1 MGRKKDAGQKGI
13 GEGRGVHYFEGG
25 VPVRTKV
32 SKSNQVV
39 WNGAFR
45 SIALKTAAFTLAV
58 LLTAWVVDT
67 AAAQSIFGRIAGTVT
82 DSQGGVVAGV
92 KITIVNEETRLE
104 RQATTDSNGYYVASD
119 LPVGVYSVIAQQSG
133 FKTLKMTGNDLVAG
147 GRLTVD
153 LSLTIGE
160 MSQKIEVAD
169 VAETVNTTSGELAR
183 TIDSNEVKDVALNGR
198 NYMQLLSLT
207 PGTALTVDDQLS
219 LTTSLAINNQS
230 VNGNRPDSNALS
242 VDGGFNMD
250 SGSNASQVNNVGI
263 DFIREVAIKSSNFSA
278 EYGRNSGASIN
289 VVTRS
294 GGDSY
299 HGTVFEFIRND
310 KLDAKNPAGAKTP
323 LRFNDF
329 GWDFGGPIK
338 RGKLFFFAGEEWKR
352 IRLTATP
359 QQRTVP
365 TPAELTGDF
374 SALLALG
381 VQLHEPGKPGTPIP
395 GNRLDLDPNTPLTT
409 DGKAI
414 AKIYTTMTA
423 LASGLSPVIPTGATI
438 PIALTAT
445 FQPNNPFNW
454 RQDLVRLDY
463 RLNDK
468 HSLYG
473 RYLHDNFDLVDGF
486 GTFVDAGVL
495 PTTPTHRLRPGYGIQ
510 IGETWLI
517 TPQIVNQAKINASWN
532 GQRIPPAGVNW
543 QRATY
548 GFAFPQLFPG
558 GRFPDGIPDISVAAG
573 PSPMPAISGT
583 QGPDFSLLSPTV
595 DIAPADDITWQK
607 GSHTFKAGV
616 LVARNRKD
624 QNGRSRYNGQVAF
637 NPSATNTTRT
647 AFADALLGNFQSYT
661 EASDDP
667 IGHFR
672 FTDVEAYVYDSWKAT
687 RRLSLEFGL
696 RWQNDGPTY
705 TQANN
710 IVSFD
715 PSKFDPAQ
723 AVTLTASGNA
733 IDTTK
738 GGNRLNGLVRA
749 GVGVPADQLVRVP
762 NGNSPSV
769 LAVPAGAPRG
779 FYNAENL
786 FGPRFGFSYSP
797 FKDDRTAIRGGIGLF
812 YDKPE
817 GNIIFSQLNL
827 PPFIQ
832 SSTFQNGNISNPS
845 GGAAG
850 AASLLGVSAINP
862 NLTLART
869 TNYSLGVQREIP
881 WGVLLEAS
889 YVGNEQ
895 RHILRQPDVNLPT
908 FAQLQANAALAAPL
922 PFNQLRPYQ
931 GYTSIRM
938 YLSDSTANYN
948 AFQVYATK
956 RKGDFLATVSY
967 TWSKTLADSSSLTA
981 NPDNWRVR
989 RYNYGLADFDR
1000 RHVFATTYFY
1010 DSPLFRHR
1018 GGFVGAALGGWQLSG
1033 ITRVQSGPPIT
1044 ILATSALGGGIV
1056 NGISVNSTNVGGR
1069 RADRVPGVSLAP
1081 TAPGQ
1086 FFNPAAFKAPSPTS
1100 PGTDGVGDFT
1110 GPYVFVTD
1118 LSFRK
1123 YFKLPRESMGLMFE
1137 SDFFN
1142 IFNRANYSLGSLGN
1156 ATLTVGSS
1164 NFGGFGSA
1172 SNPRNVQFGLKFNF

>member
-1 MGRKKDAGQKGI
+1 
-13 GEGRGVHYFEGG
+13 V
-25 VPVRTKV
+25 
-32 SKSNQVV
+32 
-39 WNGAFR
+39 
-45 SIALKTAAFTLAV
+45 LKTAAFVLAV
-58 LLTAWVVDT
+58 LLTTGVVDT
-67 AAAQSIFGRIAGTVT
+67 AAAQSIFGRITGTVT
-82 DSQGGVVAGV
+82 DSQGGAVAGV
-92 KITIVNEETRLE
+92 KITIVNEETKLE
-104 RQATTDSNGYYVASD
+104 RQTTTDSNGYYVASD
-119 LPVGVYSVIAQQSG
+119 LPVGVYSVIAEQSG
-133 FKTLKMTGNDLVAG
+133 FKTLKKTGNDLVAG
-147 GRLTVD
+147 ARMSVD
-153 LSLTIGE
+153 LSLVVGE
-160 MSQKIEVAD
+160 VSQKVEVAAT
-169 VAETVNTTSGELAR
+169 VETINTTSGELAR
-183 TIDSNEVKDVALNGR
+183 VIDSNQVRTVALNAR

-278 EYGRNSGASIN
+278 EYGRNSGASVN

-294 GGDSY
+294 GSNSY
-299 HGTVFEFIRND
+299 HGAVFEYLRNEV
-310 KLDAKNPAGAKTP
+310 LDARNPAPGARKTP

-352 IRLTATP
+352 IRLAATP
-359 QQRTVP
+359 QTRTVP
-365 TPAELTGDF
+365 TAAELSGDF
-374 SALLALG
+374 SALLLLSTP

-395 GNRLDLDPNTPLTT
+395 GNRLDLDPNTPITV
-409 DGKAI
+409 DGRAI
-414 AKIYTTMTA
+414 ADIYTTMTA
-423 LASGLSPVIPTGATI
+423 LASGLATFPVGSANPV
-438 PIALTAT
+438 ALTAT

-454 RQDLVRLDY
+454 RQDIVRLDY
-463 RLNDK
+463 HLNGK
-468 HSLYG
+468 HDLYG

-486 GTFVDAGVL
+486 GTFVDGGVL

-510 IGETWLI
+510 LGEVWLI
-517 TPQIVNQAKINASWN
+517 TPYIVNQAKINASWN

-558 GRFPDGIPDISVAAG
+558 GRFPDGIPDISIVAG
-573 PSPMPAISGT
+573 GGTPGISGT

-607 GSHTFKAGV
+607 GAHTFKAGV
-616 LVARNRKD
+616 LVVRNRKD
-624 QNGRSRYNGQVAF
+624 QNGRSRYNGQITF
-637 NPSATNTTRT
+637 SNSSANANTTGN
-647 AFADALLGNFQSYT
+647 ALADTLLGNFQTYT

-672 FTDVEAYVYDSWKAT
+672 FTDVEAYVYDSWKVA

-696 RWQNDGPTY
+696 RYQHAGPTY

-710 IVSFD
+710 MVSFD
-715 PSKFDPAQ
+715 PSLFDPLQ
-723 AVTLTASGNA
+723 AVTLKADGSA

-749 GVGVPADQLVRVP
+749 GDGVPADQLGRVP
-762 NGNSPSV
+762 NGTSPEV

-779 FYNAENL
+779 FYDVEHL
-786 FGPRFGFSYSP
+786 FAPRFGFSYSP

-817 GNIIFSQLNL
+817 GNIIFSQLNV

-832 SSTFQNGNISNPS
+832 SSTFQSGNLSNPS

-850 AASLLGVSAINP
+850 AASLLGVSAIDP
-862 NLTLART
+862 HLKVART
-869 TNYSLGVQREIP
+869 TSYSLGVQREMP
-881 WGVLLEAS
+881 WGVLLEVS

-895 RHILRQPDVNLPT
+895 RHILRQPDINLPT
-908 FAQLQANAALAAPL
+908 FAQLQANAALSKRLPL
-922 PFNQLRPYQ
+922 NLLRPYQ

-956 RKGDFLATVSY
+956 RKGDFMATVSY

-981 NPDNWRVR
+981 NPDNWRDR
-989 RYNYGLADFDR
+989 RYNYGAADFDR

-1010 DSPLFRHR
+1010 DVPFLRNR
-1018 GGFVGAALGGWQLSG
+1018 GGFIGTALGGWQLSG
-1033 ITRVQSGPPIT
+1033 ITRAQSGPPIT
-1044 ILATSALGGGIV
+1044 ILANFSLAG
-1056 NGISVNSTNVGGR
+1056 TNVNGR
-1069 RADRVPGVSLAP
+1069 RADRVSGVSLAP

-1086 FFNPAAFKAPSPTS
+1086 WFNPLAFGNPSTIS
-1100 PGTDGVGDFT
+1100 PGTSGVGTFT

-1118 LSFRK
+1118 LSLRK
-1123 YFKLPRESMGLMFE
+1123 YFKLPRENMNLMFQ

-1142 IFNRANYSLGSLGN
+1142 IFNRANYSLGNLGN
-1156 ATLTVGSS
+1156 AALTFGSS

>member
-1 MGRKKDAGQKGI
+1 
-13 GEGRGVHYFEGG
+13 
-25 VPVRTKV
+25 VRTKLF
-32 SKSNQVV
+32 KSNHAVR
-39 WNGAFR
+39 R
-45 SIALKTAAFTLAV
+45 SGVPRFVLAAAVFALATV
-58 LLTAWVVDT
+58 LTICAMD
-67 AAAQSIFGRIAGTVT
+67 AAAQSIFGRISGTVT
-82 DSQGGVVAGV
+82 DAQGGVVAGA
-92 KITIVNEETRLE
+92 KITIVNEETKIE
-104 RQATTDSNGYYVASD
+104 RQATTDSNGYYVATD

-133 FKTLKMTGNDLVAG
+133 FKIVKKTGNDLVAG
-147 GRLTVD
+147 ARMTVD
-153 LSLTIGE
+153 LNLVVGE
-160 MSQKIEVAD
+160 VSQQVEVAAA
-169 VAETVNTTSGELAR
+169 AETINTTSGELAR
-183 TIDSNEVKDVALNGR
+183 VIDSNQVQTVALNAR
-198 NYMQLLSLT
+198 NYMQVLSLT

-263 DFIREVAIKSSNFSA
+263 DFIREVAIKSSNFSS

-310 KLDAKNPAGAKTP
+310 KLDAKNPAPGALKTP

-329 GWDFGGPIK
+329 GWDFGGPIL

-359 QQRTVP
+359 QTRTVP
-365 TPAELTGDF
+365 TAAELTGDF
-374 SALLALG
+374 SALLALPTPI
-381 VQLHEPGKPGTPIP
+381 QLHEPGKPGTPIP

-414 AKIYTTMTA
+414 AKIYSTMTA
-423 LASGLSPVIPTGATI
+423 LASGLSPVPTGSTN
-438 PIALTAT
+438 PIALNAT

-532 GQRIPPAGVNW
+532 GQRIPPTGVNW

-558 GRFPDGIPDISVAAG
+558 GRFPDGIPDLSINAG

-616 LVARNRKD
+616 LVVRNRKD
-624 QNGRSRYNGQVAF
+624 QNGRSRYNGQVTF
-637 NPSATNTTRT
+637 SNSATNTNTTNT

-672 FTDVEAYVYDSWKAT
+672 FTDIEAYVYDSWKAT

-715 PSKFDPAQ
+715 PTKFDPAQ
-723 AVTLTASGNA
+723 AVTLNSGGTA

-749 GVGVPADQLVRVP
+749 GNGVPADQLIRVP
-762 NGNSPSV
+762 NGNSPAV

-797 FKDDRTAIRGGIGLF
+797 FSDDRTAIRGGIGLF

-817 GNIIFSQLNL
+817 GNIIFSQLNI

-832 SSTFQNGNISNPS
+832 SSTFQNGNLSNPS

-850 AASLLGVSAINP
+850 AASLLGVSAIDP

-869 TNYSLGVQREIP
+869 TNYSLGVQREMP
-881 WGVLLEAS
+881 WGVLMEVS

-895 RHILRQPDVNLPT
+895 RHILRQPDINLPT
-908 FAQLQANAALAAPL
+908 FAQLQANAALPSPL
-922 PFNQLRPYQ
+922 PLNRLRPYQ
-931 GYTSIRM
+931 GYLSIRT

-948 AFQVYATK
+948 ALQVYATK
-956 RKGDFLATVSY
+956 RKGDFQTTVSY

-981 NPDNWRVR
+981 NPDNWRDR
-989 RYNYGLADFDR
+989 RYNYGVADFDR
-1000 RHVFATTYFY
+1000 RHIFATTYFY

-1018 GGFVGAALGGWQLSG
+1018 GGFVGATLGGWELSG

-1044 ILATSALGGGIV
+1044 ILANAPLANTTV
-1056 NGISVNSTNVGGR
+1056 NGR
-1069 RADRVPGVSLAP
+1069 RADRVAGVSLAP
-1081 TAPGQ
+1081 TTPGQ
-1086 FFNPAAFKAPSPTS
+1086 FFNPAAFKNPSPTS
-1100 PGTDGVGDFT
+1100 PGTDSVGGFT

-1142 IFNRANYSLGSLGN
+1142 IFNRANYSLGNLGN

>member
-1 MGRKKDAGQKGI
+1 MIFNPACILITKQGLCLLNFTSYGGMRERGKGELAFLES
-13 GEGRGVHYFEGG
+13 EGVSMKIELSESREVVRGGKQFNRHSWMSV
-25 VPVRTKV
+25 KA
-32 SKSNQVV
+32 VV
-39 WNGAFR
+39 A
-45 SIALKTAAFTLAV
+45 AV
-58 LLTAWVVDT
+58 LWTIFGVTAV
-67 AAAQSIFGRIAGTVT
+67 AQGIFGRISGTVT
-82 DSQGGVVAGV
+82 DSQGSVVAGV
-92 KITIVNEETRLE
+92 KITIVNEETKLE

-119 LPVGVYSVIAQQSG
+119 LPVGVYSVIAEQSG
-133 FKTLKMTGNDLVAG
+133 FKKLKKTGNDLVAG
-147 GRLTVD
+147 ARMSVD
-153 LSLTIGE
+153 LSLVVGE
-160 MSQKIEVAD
+160 VSQKVEVAAT
-169 VAETVNTTSGELAR
+169 AETINTTSGELAR
-183 TIDSNEVKDVALNGR
+183 VIDSSQVRTVALNAR

-299 HGTVFEFIRND
+299 HGTVFEFIRNE
-310 KLDAKNPAGAKTP
+310 KLDAKNPAPGALKTP

-338 RGKLFFFAGEEWKR
+338 HGKLFFFAGEEWKR

-359 QQRTVP
+359 QTRTVP
-365 TPAELTGDF
+365 TAAELTGDF
-374 SALLALG
+374 SALLALPAP
-381 VQLHEPGKPGTPIP
+381 VQLHEPGSATFIP

-414 AKIYTTMTA
+414 AKIYSTMTA
-423 LASGLSPVIPTGATI
+423 LASGVSPFVPKGATI

-510 IGETWLI
+510 TGETWLI

-558 GRFPDGIPDISVAAG
+558 GRFPDGIPDISINSG
-573 PSPMPAISGT
+573 GGMPAISGT

-607 GSHTFKAGV
+607 GPHTFKAGV
-616 LVARNRKD
+616 LVVRNRKD
-624 QNGRSRYNGQVAF
+624 QNGRSRYNGQITFSNAAS
-637 NPSATNTTRT
+637 NANTTRN
-647 AFADALLGNFQSYT
+647 ALADALLGNFQSYT

-672 FTDVEAYVYDSWKAT
+672 FTDVEAYVYDSWKMT
-687 RRLSLEFGL
+687 RRFSLEFGL
-696 RWQNDGPTY
+696 RYQHAGPTY

-715 PSKFDPAQ
+715 PSLFDPLQ
-723 AVTLTASGNA
+723 AVTLTANGNS

-749 GVGVPADQLVRVP
+749 GDGVPADQLVRVP
-762 NGNSPSV
+762 NGNSPGV

-779 FYNAENL
+779 FYDVEHL
-786 FGPRFGFSYSP
+786 FAPRFGFSYSP
-797 FKDDRTAIRGGIGLF
+797 FKDNRTAIRGGIGLF

-817 GNIIFSQLNL
+817 GNIIFSQLNI

-832 SSTFQNGNISNPS
+832 SSTFQNGNLSNPS
-845 GGAAG
+845 SGAAG
-850 AASLLGVSAINP
+850 GASLLGVSAIDP
-862 NLTLART
+862 HLKLART
-869 TNYSLGVQREIP
+869 TSYSLGVQHEMP
-881 WGVLLEAS
+881 WGVL
-889 YVGNEQ
+889 
-895 RHILRQPDVNLPT
+895 
-908 FAQLQANAALAAPL
+908 
-922 PFNQLRPYQ
+922 
-931 GYTSIRM
+931 
-938 YLSDSTANYN
+938 
-948 AFQVYATK
+948 
-956 RKGDFLATVSY
+956 
-967 TWSKTLADSSSLTA
+967 
-981 NPDNWRVR
+981 
-989 RYNYGLADFDR
+989 
-1000 RHVFATTYFY
+1000 
-1010 DSPLFRHR
+1010 
-1018 GGFVGAALGGWQLSG
+1018 
-1033 ITRVQSGPPIT
+1033 
-1044 ILATSALGGGIV
+1044 
-1056 NGISVNSTNVGGR
+1056 
-1069 RADRVPGVSLAP
+1069 
-1081 TAPGQ
+1081 
-1086 FFNPAAFKAPSPTS
+1086 
-1100 PGTDGVGDFT
+1100 
-1110 GPYVFVTD
+1110 
-1118 LSFRK
+1118 
-1123 YFKLPRESMGLMFE
+1123 
-1137 SDFFN
+1137 
-1142 IFNRANYSLGSLGN
+1142 
-1156 ATLTVGSS
+1156 
-1164 NFGGFGSA
+1164 
-1172 SNPRNVQFGLKFNF
+1172 

>member
-1 MGRKKDAGQKGI
+1 
-13 GEGRGVHYFEGG
+13 
-25 VPVRTKV
+25 VRTK
-32 SKSNQVV
+32 SFKSNQAV
-39 WNGAFR
+39 WHSESLRFV
-45 SIALKTAAFTLAV
+45 LKAAMFVLAAV
-58 LLTAWVVDT
+58 LTTCAVD
-67 AAAQSIFGRIAGTVT
+67 AAAQSIFGRISGTVT
-82 DSQGGVVAGV
+82 DAQGGVVAGA
-92 KITIVNEETRLE
+92 KITIVNEETKIE
-104 RQATTDSNGYYVASD
+104 RQATTDSNGYYVATD
-119 LPVGVYSVIAQQSG
+119 LPVGVYSVIAEQSG
-133 FKTLKMTGNDLVAG
+133 FKITRKTGNDLVAG
-147 GRLTVD
+147 ARMTVD
-153 LSLTIGE
+153 LNLAVGE
-160 MSQKIEVAD
+160 VSQQVEVAA
-169 VAETVNTTSGELAR
+169 VAETINTTSGELAR
-183 TIDSNEVKDVALNGR
+183 VIDSNQVQTVALNAR
-198 NYMQLLSLT
+198 NYMQVLSLT

-263 DFIREVAIKSSNFSA
+263 DFIREVAIKSSNFSS

-299 HGTVFEFIRND
+299 HGTVFEFIRNE
-310 KLDAKNPAGAKTP
+310 KLDARNPAPGALKTP

-359 QQRTVP
+359 QTRTVP
-365 TPAELTGDF
+365 TAAEITGDF
-374 SALLALG
+374 SALLGLPTPI
-381 VQLHEPGKPGTPIP
+381 QLHEPGSANPIP

-414 AKIYTTMTA
+414 AKIYSTMTA
-423 LASGLSPVIPTGATI
+423 LASGVTPVIPTGATI

-468 HSLYG
+468 HSFYG

-486 GTFVDAGVL
+486 GTFVDGGVL

-517 TPQIVNQAKINASWN
+517 TPQIVNQARINASWN
-532 GQRIPPAGVNW
+532 GQRIPPTGVNW

-558 GRFPDGIPDISVAAG
+558 GRFPDGIPDLSINAG
-573 PSPMPAISGT
+573 PSPMPSISGT

-595 DIAPADDITWQK
+595 DITPADDVTWQK
-607 GSHTFKAGV
+607 GSHTFKVGV

-637 NPSATNTTRT
+637 NTSATNTTGT

-723 AVTLTASGNA
+723 AVTLTANGNN

-749 GVGVPADQLVRVP
+749 GAGVPSDQLGRVP
-762 NGNSPSV
+762 NGNSPGV

-797 FKDDRTAIRGGIGLF
+797 FSDNRTAIRGGIGLF

-832 SSTFQNGNISNPS
+832 SSTFQSGNLSSPS

-850 AASLLGVSAINP
+850 AASLLGVSAIDP

-869 TNYSLGVQREIP
+869 TNYSLGVQHEMP
-881 WGVLLEAS
+881 WGVLMEVS

-895 RHILRQPDVNLPT
+895 RHILRQPDINLPT

-922 PFNQLRPYQ
+922 PFNRLRPYQ
-931 GYTSIRM
+931 GYTTIRM

-948 AFQVYATK
+948 ALQVYATK
-956 RKGDFLATVSY
+956 RRGDFQATVSY

-981 NPDNWRVR
+981 NPDNWRDR
-989 RYNYGLADFDR
+989 SYNYGVADFDR

-1018 GGFVGAALGGWQLSG
+1018 GGFVGNALGGWQLSG

-1044 ILATSALGGGIV
+1044 ILATSALGGKIG
-1056 NGISVNSTNVGGR
+1056 NTTGSVSVGGR

-1081 TAPGQ
+1081 IAPGQ
-1086 FFNPAAFKAPSPTS
+1086 FFNPAAFKAPSPIS

-1123 YFKLPRESMGLMFE
+1123 YFKLPRENMGLMFE

-1156 ATLTVGSS
+1156 ASLTVGSS

>member
-1 MGRKKDAGQKGI
+1 M
-13 GEGRGVHYFEGG
+13 
-25 VPVRTKV
+25 RTKL
-32 SKSNQVV
+32 SGSNHDV
-39 WNGAFR
+39 WDGEFLKLV
-45 SIALKTAAFTLAV
+45 LKTVWLMFAV
-58 LLTAWVVDT
+58 LWTVWIVDT
-67 AAAQSIFGRIAGTVT
+67 ASAQSIFGRIAGTVT
-82 DSQGGVVAGV
+82 DSQGGSVAGV
-92 KITIVNEETRLE
+92 KITIVNEETKLE
-104 RQATTDSNGYYVASD
+104 RRTTTDFNGYFVASD
-119 LPVGVYSVIAQQSG
+119 LPVGVYSVIAEQSG
-133 FKTLKMTGNDLVAG
+133 FKTLKKTGNDLVAG
-147 GRLTVD
+147 ARMTVD
-153 LSLTIGE
+153 LSLVVGE
-160 MSQKIEVAD
+160 VSQSVEVAAT
-169 VAETVNTTSGELAR
+169 AETINTTSGELAR
-183 TIDSNEVKDVALNGR
+183 VIDSSQVQTVALNAR

-207 PGTALTVDDQLS
+207 PGTALSVDDQLS

-310 KLDAKNPAGAKTP
+310 KLDAKNPAPGALKTP
-323 LRFNDF
+323 LRFNDY

-338 RGKLFFFAGEEWKR
+338 RGKLFFFAGEEWKS

-359 QQRTVP
+359 QSRTVP
-365 TPAELTGDF
+365 TAAELTGDF
-374 SALLALG
+374 SALLALPTP

-395 GNRLDLDPNTPLTT
+395 GNRLDLDPNTPITV
-409 DGKAI
+409 DGQAL

-423 LASGLSPVIPTGATI
+423 LASGLSPVINAPAFN
-438 PIALTAT
+438 AT

-486 GTFVDAGVL
+486 GTFVDGGVL

-510 IGETWLI
+510 LGETWLI

-548 GFAFPQLFPG
+548 GFTFPQLFLG
-558 GRFPDGIPDISVAAG
+558 GRFPDGIPDIGINAG
-573 PSPMPAISGT
+573 GGMPAISGT

-607 GSHTFKAGV
+607 RSHTFKAGV
-616 LVARNRKD
+616 LVVRNRKD
-624 QNGRSRYNGQVAF
+624 QNGRSRYNGQITF
-637 NPSATNTTRT
+637 SNSASNANTTGT
-647 AFADALLGNFQSYT
+647 AFADALLGNFQTYT

-672 FTDVEAYVYDSWKAT
+672 FTDIEAYVYDSWKAT
-687 RRLSLEFGL
+687 RRFSLEFGL
-696 RWQNDGPTY
+696 RYQHAGPTY

-710 IVSFD
+710 LVSFD
-715 PSKFDPAQ
+715 PNLFDPAQ
-723 AVTLTASGNA
+723 AVTLNASGNA

-749 GVGVPADQLVRVP
+749 GNGVPADQLVRVP
-762 NGNSPSV
+762 NGNSPQV

-779 FYNAENL
+779 FYDVEHL
-786 FGPRFGFSYSP
+786 FAPRFGFSYSP

-817 GNIIFSQLNL
+817 GNIVFSQLNL

-832 SSTFQNGNISNPS
+832 SSTFQSGNLSNPS

-850 AASLLGVSAINP
+850 AASLLGVSAIDP
-862 NLTLART
+862 HLKVART
-869 TNYSLGVQREIP
+869 TSYSLGVQREMP
-881 WGVLLEAS
+881 WGVLFEVS

-895 RHILRQPDVNLPT
+895 RHILRQPDINLPT
-908 FAQLQANAALAAPL
+908 FAQLQANAALAVPL
-922 PFNQLRPYQ
+922 PLNRLRAYQ

-948 AFQVYATK
+948 ALQVYATK
-956 RKGDFLATVSY
+956 RKGDFMTTVSY
-967 TWSKTLADSSSLTA
+967 TWSKTLADSSALGA
-981 NPDNWRVR
+981 NPDNWRDR
-989 RYNYGLADFDR
+989 RYNYGVADFDR
-1000 RHVFATTYFY
+1000 RHIFAATYVY
-1010 DSPLFRHR
+1010 DSPLFRRR
-1018 GGFVGAALGGWQLSG
+1018 GGFIGAALGGWELSG
-1033 ITRVQSGPPIT
+1033 ITRAQSGSPIT
-1044 ILATSALGGGIV
+1044 ILANSSLGNTTV
-1056 NGISVNSTNVGGR
+1056 NGR
-1069 RADRVPGVSLAP
+1069 RANRVPGVSLAP
-1081 TAPGQ
+1081 TVAGQ
-1086 FFNPAAFKAPSPTS
+1086 WFNPAAFANPSPTS
-1100 PGTDGVGDFT
+1100 PGTDGVGSFT

-1118 LSFRK
+1118 LSLRK
-1123 YFKLPRESMGLMFE
+1123 SFKLPRENMDLMFE

-1142 IFNRANYSLGSLGN
+1142 VFNRANYSLGSLGN
-1156 ATLTVGSS
+1156 ATLTVGSG
-1164 NFGGFGSA
+1164 NFGSFGSA
-1172 SNPRNVQFGLKFNF
+1172 SNPRNVQFGLRFNF

>member
-1 MGRKKDAGQKGI
+1 MRERGKGELVLLES
-13 GEGRGVHYFEGG
+13 EGVSMKIELSESRGVVRGG
-25 VPVRTKV
+25 KQFNRHSWTSVKA
-32 SKSNQVV
+32 VV
-39 WNGAFR
+39 
-45 SIALKTAAFTLAV
+45 TAV
-58 LLTAWVVDT
+58 LWTIFGVTAV
-67 AAAQSIFGRIAGTVT
+67 AQGIFGRISGTVT
-82 DSQGGVVAGV
+82 DSQGAVVAGV
-92 KITIVNEETRLE
+92 RIRIVNEETKLE
-104 RQATTDSNGYYVASD
+104 RATTTDANGYYVASD
-119 LPVGVYSVIAQQSG
+119 LPVGVYSVFAEQFG
-133 FKTLKMTGNDLVAG
+133 FKTVQKTGNDLVAG
-147 GRLTVD
+147 ARMSVD
-153 LSLTIGE
+153 LSLVVGE
-160 MSQKIEVAD
+160 VSQRVEVAAT
-169 VAETVNTTSGELAR
+169 AETINTTSGELAR
-183 TIDSNEVKDVALNGR
+183 VIDSSQVKTVALNAR

-207 PGTALTVDDQLS
+207 PGTALSVDDQLR

-299 HGTVFEFIRND
+299 HGTVFEFIRNE
-310 KLDAKNPAGAKTP
+310 KLDAKNPAPGALKTP

-338 RGKLFFFAGEEWKR
+338 HGKLFFFAGEEWKR

-359 QQRTVP
+359 QTRTVP
-365 TPAELTGDF
+365 TAAELTGDF
-374 SALLALG
+374 SVLLALPAP
-381 VQLHEPGKPGTPIP
+381 VQLHEPGSATFIP

-414 AKIYTTMTA
+414 AKIYSTMTA
-423 LASGLSPVIPTGATI
+423 LASGVSPFVPKGATI

-510 IGETWLI
+510 LGETWLI

-548 GFAFPQLFPG
+548 GFTFPQLFLG
-558 GRFPDGIPDISVAAG
+558 GRFPDGIPDIGINAG
-573 PSPMPAISGT
+573 GGVMPAISGT

-637 NPSATNTTRT
+637 NTTATNTTGT
-647 AFADALLGNFQSYT
+647 GFADALLGNFQSYT

-687 RRLSLEFGL
+687 RRFSLEFGL
-696 RWQNDGPTY
+696 RYQHDGPTY

-715 PSKFDPAQ
+715 PSKFDQTQ
-723 AVTLTASGNA
+723 AVTLNASGSA

-749 GVGVPADQLVRVP
+749 GDGVPSDQLSRVP
-762 NGNSPSV
+762 NGNSPGV

-779 FYNAENL
+779 FYNVEHL
-786 FGPRFGFSYSP
+786 FAPRFGFSYSP

-817 GNIIFSQLNL
+817 GNIIFSQLNI

-832 SSTFQNGNISNPS
+832 SSTFQNGNLSNPS

-850 AASLLGVSAINP
+850 AASLLGVSAIDP

-869 TNYSLGVQREIP
+869 TNYSLGVQRKMP

-895 RHILRQPDVNLPT
+895 RHILRQPDINLPT
-908 FAQLQANAALAAPL
+908 FAQLQANAALPTPL
-922 PFNQLRPYQ
+922 PSNLLRPYQ

-956 RKGDFLATVSY
+956 RKGDFMATVSY

-981 NPDNWRVR
+981 NPDNW
-989 RYNYGLADFDR
+989 
-1000 RHVFATTYFY
+1000 
-1010 DSPLFRHR
+1010 
-1018 GGFVGAALGGWQLSG
+1018 
-1033 ITRVQSGPPIT
+1033 
-1044 ILATSALGGGIV
+1044 
-1056 NGISVNSTNVGGR
+1056 
-1069 RADRVPGVSLAP
+1069 
-1081 TAPGQ
+1081 
-1086 FFNPAAFKAPSPTS
+1086 
-1100 PGTDGVGDFT
+1100 
-1110 GPYVFVTD
+1110 
-1118 LSFRK
+1118 
-1123 YFKLPRESMGLMFE
+1123 
-1137 SDFFN
+1137 
-1142 IFNRANYSLGSLGN
+1142 
-1156 ATLTVGSS
+1156 
-1164 NFGGFGSA
+1164 
-1172 SNPRNVQFGLKFNF
+1172 

>member
-1 MGRKKDAGQKGI
+1 MLI
-13 GEGRGVHYFEGG
+13 FEGG
-25 VPVRTKV
+25 VFVKTKL
-32 SKSNQVV
+32 SKSYQAVR
-39 WNGAFR
+39 R
-45 SIALKTAAFTLAV
+45 SEFPRLVLKAAVFALAAVLTICATGTAA
-58 LLTAWVVDT
+58 
-67 AAAQSIFGRIAGTVT
+67 QGIFGRISGTVT
-82 DSQGGVVAGV
+82 DAQGGSVAGV
-92 KITIVNEETRLE
+92 KITIVNEETKLE
-104 RQATTDSNGYYVASD
+104 RQTTTDSNGYYVASD
-119 LPVGVYSVIAQQSG
+119 LPVGVYSVIAEQSG
-133 FKTLKMTGNDLVAG
+133 FKTVKKTGNDLVAG
-147 GRLTVD
+147 ARMTVD
-153 LSLTIGE
+153 LSLVVGE
-160 MSQKIEVAD
+160 VSQRVEVAA
-169 VAETVNTTSGELAR
+169 VAETINTTSGELAR
-183 TIDSNEVKDVALNGR
+183 VIDSSQVKTVALNAR

-263 DFIREVAIKSSNFSA
+263 DFIREVAIKSSNFSS

-299 HGTVFEFIRND
+299 HGTVFEFIRNE
-310 KLDAKNPAGAKTP
+310 KLDAKNPAPGALKTP

-329 GWDFGGPIK
+329 GWDVGGPIK

-359 QQRTVP
+359 QSRTVP
-365 TPAELTGDF
+365 TAAELTGDF
-374 SALLALG
+374 SALLALPTP
-381 VQLHEPGKPGTPIP
+381 VQLHEPGKPTTPIP
-395 GNRLDLDPNTPLTT
+395 GNRLDLDANTPLTT

-414 AKIYTTMTA
+414 AKIYSTMTA
-423 LASGLSPVIPTGATI
+423 LASGLSPFPAGSAN
-438 PIALTAT
+438 PIALIAT

-486 GTFVDAGVL
+486 GTFVDGGVL

-510 IGETWLI
+510 LGETWLI

-573 PSPMPAISGT
+573 GGMPVISGT

-607 GSHTFKAGV
+607 GSHTFKTGV
-616 LVARNRKD
+616 LVVRNRKD

-637 NPSATNTTRT
+637 NTSAASTTGT
-647 AFADALLGNFQSYT
+647 AFADALVGNFQSYT

-672 FTDVEAYVYDSWKAT
+672 FTNVEAYVYDSWKAT
-687 RRLSLEFGL
+687 RRFSLEFGL
-696 RWQNDGPTY
+696 RYQHDGPTY

-710 IVSFD
+710 VVSFD
-715 PSKFDPAQ
+715 PALFDPAQ
-723 AVTLTASGNA
+723 AVTLNASGTA

-749 GVGVPADQLVRVP
+749 GNGVPADQLVRVP

-779 FYNAENL
+779 FYNVEHL
-786 FGPRFGFSYSP
+786 FAPRFGFSYSP
-797 FKDDRTAIRGGIGLF
+797 FKDDRTAIRGGVGLF

-850 AASLLGVSAINP
+850 AASLLGVSAIDP
-862 NLTLART
+862 HLKIART
-869 TNYSLGVQREIP
+869 TSYSLGVQREMP

-895 RHILRQPDVNLPT
+895 RHILRQPDINLPT
-908 FAQLQANAALAAPL
+908 FAQLQANAALPTPL
-922 PFNQLRPYQ
+922 PLNRLRPYPA
-931 GYTSIRM
+931 YLAIRM

-948 AFQVYATK
+948 ALQLYATK
-956 RKGDFLATVSY
+956 RKGDFMATVSY
-967 TWSKTLADSSSLTA
+967 TWSKTLADSS
-981 NPDNWRVR
+981 
-989 RYNYGLADFDR
+989 
-1000 RHVFATTYFY
+1000 
-1010 DSPLFRHR
+1010 
-1018 GGFVGAALGGWQLSG
+1018 
-1033 ITRVQSGPPIT
+1033 
-1044 ILATSALGGGIV
+1044 
-1056 NGISVNSTNVGGR
+1056 
-1069 RADRVPGVSLAP
+1069 
-1081 TAPGQ
+1081 
-1086 FFNPAAFKAPSPTS
+1086 
-1100 PGTDGVGDFT
+1100 
-1110 GPYVFVTD
+1110 
-1118 LSFRK
+1118 
-1123 YFKLPRESMGLMFE
+1123 
-1137 SDFFN
+1137 
-1142 IFNRANYSLGSLGN
+1142 
-1156 ATLTVGSS
+1156 
-1164 NFGGFGSA
+1164 
-1172 SNPRNVQFGLKFNF
+1172 

>member
-1 MGRKKDAGQKGI
+1 MLI
-13 GEGRGVHYFEGG
+13 LEGG
-25 VPVRTKV
+25 VFVKTKL
-32 SKSNQVV
+32 SKSNQAVR
-39 WNGAFR
+39 R
-45 SIALKTAAFTLAV
+45 SEFPMLVLKAAVFALAAVLTICATGTAA
-58 LLTAWVVDT
+58 
-67 AAAQSIFGRIAGTVT
+67 QGIFGRISGTVT
-82 DSQGGVVAGV
+82 DAQGGSVAGV
-92 KITIVNEETRLE
+92 KITIVSEETKIE
-104 RQATTDSNGYYVASD
+104 RQTTTDSNGYYVASD
-119 LPVGVYSVIAQQSG
+119 LPVGVYSVIAEQSG
-133 FKTLKMTGNDLVAG
+133 FKTVKKTGNDLVAG
-147 GRLTVD
+147 ARMTVD
-153 LSLTIGE
+153 LSLVVGE
-160 MSQKIEVAD
+160 VSQRVEVAA
-169 VAETVNTTSGELAR
+169 VAETINTTSGELAR
-183 TIDSNEVKDVALNGR
+183 VIDSSQVKTVALNAR

-299 HGTVFEFIRND
+299 HGTVFEFIRNE
-310 KLDAKNPAGAKTP
+310 KLDAKNPAPGALKTP

-338 RGKLFFFAGEEWKR
+338 HGKLFFFAGEEWKR

-359 QQRTVP
+359 QTRTVP
-365 TPAELTGDF
+365 TAAELTGDF
-374 SALLALG
+374 SVLLALPAP
-381 VQLHEPGKPGTPIP
+381 VQLHEPGSATFIP

-414 AKIYTTMTA
+414 AKIYSTMTA
-423 LASGLSPVIPTGATI
+423 LASGVSPFIPKGATI
-438 PIALTAT
+438 PIALIAT

-486 GTFVDAGVL
+486 GTFVDGGVL

-558 GRFPDGIPDISVAAG
+558 GRFPDGIPDISINSG
-573 PSPMPAISGT
+573 GGMPAISGT

-607 GSHTFKAGV
+607 GPHTFKTGV

-624 QNGRSRYNGQVAF
+624 QNGRSRYNGQVLF
-637 NPSATNTTRT
+637 DSTATSTTRT
-647 AFADALLGNFQSYT
+647 ALADALLGNFRSYT

-687 RRLSLEFGL
+687 RRFSLEFGL
-696 RWQNDGPTY
+696 RYQHAGPTY

-710 IVSFD
+710 MVSFD
-715 PSKFDPAQ
+715 PNLFDPAQ
-723 AVTLTASGNA
+723 AVTHNTNGSA

-749 GVGVPADQLVRVP
+749 GNGVPADQLVRVP

-786 FGPRFGFSYSP
+786 LGPRFGFSYSP
-797 FKDDRTAIRGGIGLF
+797 FNDNRTAIRGGIGLF

-817 GNIIFSQLNL
+817 GNLIFSQLNL

-832 SSTFQNGNISNPS
+832 SSTFQSGNLSNPS

-850 AASLLGVSAINP
+850 AASLLGVSAIDP
-862 NLTLART
+862 HLKIART
-869 TNYSLGVQREIP
+869 TSYSLGVQREMP

-889 YVGNEQ
+889 YVGNQQ
-895 RHILRQPDVNLPT
+895 RHILRQPDINLPT
-908 FAQLQANAALAAPL
+908 FAQLQANAALPTPL
-922 PFNQLRPYQ
+922 PLNRLRPYQ
-931 GYTSIRM
+931 GYLAIRM

-948 AFQVYATK
+948 ALQLYATK
-956 RKGDFLATVSY
+956 RKGDFMATVSY

-981 NPDNWRVR
+981 NPDNWRDR
-989 RYNYGLADFDR
+989 RYNYGVADFDR
-1000 RHVFATTYFY
+1000 RHVFAATYFY

-1018 GGFVGAALGGWQLSG
+1018 GGFVGTALGGWQISG

-1044 ILATSALGGGIV
+1044 ILATAPLG
-1056 NGISVNSTNVGGR
+1056 NTSVGGR
-1069 RADRVPGVSLAP
+1069 RADRVAGVSLAP

-1086 FFNPAAFKAPSPTS
+1086 FFNPLAFKNPSPIS
-1100 PGTDGVGDFT
+1100 PGTSGVGTFT
-1110 GPYVFVTD
+1110 GPYAFVTD
-1118 LSFRK
+1118 LSLRK

-1142 IFNRANYSLGSLGN
+1142 IFNRANYSLGNLGN
-1156 ATLTVGSS
+1156 ATLTFASN
-1164 NFGGFGSA
+1164 NFGSVGSA

>member
-1 MGRKKDAGQKGI
+1 
-13 GEGRGVHYFEGG
+13 
-25 VPVRTKV
+25 VRTKL
-32 SKSNQVV
+32 SGSNHDV
-39 WNGAFR
+39 WGGEFLKLV
-45 SIALKTAAFTLAV
+45 LKTALLMFAV
-58 LLTAWVVDT
+58 LWTVWIVDT
-67 AAAQSIFGRIAGTVT
+67 AVAQSIFGRIAGTVT
-82 DSQGGVVAGV
+82 DSQGGSVAGV
-92 KITIVNEETRLE
+92 KITIVNEETKLE
-104 RQATTDSNGYYVASD
+104 RQTTTDSNGYYVASD
-119 LPVGVYSVIAQQSG
+119 LPVGVYSVIAEQSG
-133 FKTLKMTGNDLVAG
+133 FKTLKKTGNDLVAG
-147 GRLTVD
+147 ARMSVD
-153 LSLTIGE
+153 LNLVVGE
-160 MSQKIEVAD
+160 VSQSVEVAAT
-169 VAETVNTTSGELAR
+169 AETINTTSGELAR
-183 TIDSNEVKDVALNGR
+183 VIDSSQVQTVALNAR

-207 PGTALTVDDQLS
+207 PGTALSVDDQLS

-278 EYGRNSGASIN
+278 EYGRNSGASVN

-310 KLDAKNPAGAKTP
+310 KLDARNPAPGAFKTP

-359 QQRTVP
+359 QSRTVP
-365 TPAELTGDF
+365 TAAELTGDF
-374 SALLALG
+374 SALLALPTP

-409 DGKAI
+409 DGIAI
-414 AKIYTTMTA
+414 AKIYSTMTA
-423 LASGLSPVIPTGATI
+423 LASGLAPATLPT
-438 PIALTAT
+438 ALNAT

-486 GTFVDAGVL
+486 GTFVDGGVL

-510 IGETWLI
+510 LGETWLI

-558 GRFPDGIPDISVAAG
+558 GRFPDGIPDISFVAG
-573 PSPMPAISGT
+573 GGMPIISGT

-607 GSHTFKAGV
+607 GAHTFKAGV
-616 LVARNRKD
+616 LVVRNRKD
-624 QNGRSRYNGQVAF
+624 QNGRSRYNGQVSF
-637 NPSATNTTRT
+637 DSATPNTTGT
-647 AFADALLGNFQSYT
+647 ALADALLGNFRSYT

-687 RRLSLEFGL
+687 RRFSLEFGL
-696 RWQNDGPTY
+696 RYQHAGPTY

-710 IVSFD
+710 MVSFD
-715 PSKFDPAQ
+715 PSLFDPAQ
-723 AVTLTASGNA
+723 AVTLNASGNA
-733 IDTTK
+733 IDTSK

-749 GVGVPADQLVRVP
+749 GNGVPADQLVRVP
-762 NGNSPSV
+762 NGNSPQV

-779 FYNAENL
+779 FYDVEHL
-786 FGPRFGFSYSP
+786 FAPRFGFSYSP

-832 SSTFQNGNISNPS
+832 SSTFQNGNLSNPS

-850 AASLLGVSAINP
+850 AASLLGVSAIDP
-862 NLTLART
+862 HLKVART
-869 TNYSLGVQREIP
+869 TSYSLGVQREMP
-881 WGVLLEAS
+881 WGVLFEVS

-908 FAQLQANAALAAPL
+908 FAQLQANAALPVPL
-922 PFNQLRPYQ
+922 PLNRLRPYQ

-948 AFQVYATK
+948 ALQLYATK
-956 RKGDFLATVSY
+956 RKGDFMTTVSY
-967 TWSKTLADSSSLTA
+967 TWSKTLADSSALGA
-981 NPDNWRVR
+981 NPDNWRDR
-989 RYNYGLADFDR
+989 SYNYGVADFDR
-1000 RHVFATTYFY
+1000 RQIFAATYVY
-1010 DSPLFRHR
+1010 DSPLLRRR
-1018 GGFVGAALGGWQLSG
+1018 GGFLGAALGDWQLSG
-1033 ITRVQSGPPIT
+1033 ITRAQSGPPIT
-1044 ILATSALGGGIV
+1044 ILANFRLADSPLGNTTV
-1056 NGISVNSTNVGGR
+1056 NGR
-1069 RADRVPGVSLAP
+1069 RANRVPGVSLAP
-1081 TAPGQ
+1081 TVAGQ
-1086 FFNPAAFKAPSPTS
+1086 WFNPAAFANPSATT
-1100 PGTDGVGDFT
+1100 PGTDGVGSFT

-1118 LSFRK
+1118 LSLRK
-1123 YFKLPRESMGLMFE
+1123 SFKLPRENMALMFE

-1156 ATLTVGSS
+1156 ATLTVGSG
-1164 NFGGFGSA
+1164 NFGSFGSA

>member
-1 MGRKKDAGQKGI
+1 MKIERSESRELVRGGKRFNRHSWASVKAVIAAGLWTII
-13 GEGRGVHYFEGG
+13 GV
-25 VPVRTKV
+25 
-32 SKSNQVV
+32 
-39 WNGAFR
+39 
-45 SIALKTAAFTLAV
+45 TAV
-58 LLTAWVVDT
+58 
-67 AAAQSIFGRIAGTVT
+67 AQGIFGRISGTVT
-82 DSQGGVVAGV
+82 DSQGAVIAGV
-92 KITIVNEETRLE
+92 RIRIVNEETKLE
-104 RQATTDSNGYYVASD
+104 RTTTTDASGYYVASD
-119 LPVGVYSVIAQQSG
+119 LPVGVYSVFAEQFG
-133 FKTLKMTGNDLVAG
+133 FKTVKKTGNDLVAG

-153 LSLTIGE
+153 VGLEIGAV
-160 MSQKIEVAD
+160 SQQVEVAA
-169 VAETVNTTSGELAR
+169 VAETINTTSGELAR
-183 TIDSNEVKDVALNGR
+183 TIDSNQVKDVALNAR

-207 PGTALTVDDQLS
+207 PGTALTIDDQLS

-294 GGDSY
+294 GGDTY
-299 HGTVFEFIRND
+299 HGAVFEFIRND
-310 KLDAKNPAGAKTP
+310 VLDARNPAPGAIKSP

-329 GWDFGGPIK
+329 GWDVGGPIK

-359 QQRTVP
+359 QTRTVP
-365 TPAELTGDF
+365 TAAELTGDF
-374 SALLALG
+374 SALLALPTP
-381 VQLHEPGKPGTPIP
+381 VQLHEPGKASTPIP

-409 DGKAI
+409 DGIAI
-414 AKIYTTMTA
+414 AKIYSTMTA
-423 LASGLSPVIPTGATI
+423 LASGLSPVIPKGATI

-454 RQDLVRLDY
+454 RQDIVRLDY
-463 RLNDK
+463 HLNDK
-468 HSLYG
+468 HNFYG

-510 IGETWLI
+510 LGEVWLI

-548 GFAFPQLFPG
+548 GFAFPKLFGG
-558 GRFPDGIPDISVAAG
+558 GRFPDGIPDISITSG
-573 PSPMPAISGT
+573 PQPMPSIAGT

-595 DIAPADDITWQK
+595 DIAPSDDVTWQK
-607 GSHTFKAGV
+607 GPHTFKVGV

-637 NPSATNTTRT
+637 NTSAANTTGT

-687 RRLSLEFGL
+687 RRFNLELGL
-696 RWQNDGPTY
+696 RYQHDGPTY

-710 IVSFD
+710 IVSFN
-715 PSKFDPAQ
+715 PGLFDPAQ
-723 AVTLTASGNA
+723 AVTLTANGNA

-749 GVGVPADQLVRVP
+749 GNGVPADQLGRVP
-762 NGNSPSV
+762 NGNSPAV
-769 LAVPAGAPRG
+769 LAVPASAPRG
-779 FYNAENL
+779 FYNVEHL
-786 FGPRFGFSYSP
+786 FAPRFGFSYSP

-817 GNIIFSQLNL
+817 GNIIFSQLNI

-832 SSTFQNGNISNPS
+832 SSTFQNGNLSNPS
-845 GGAAG
+845 GGTAG
-850 AASLLGVSAINP
+850 AASLLSVTAIDP
-862 NLTLART
+862 RLTLART
-869 TNYSLGVQREIP
+869 TNYSLGVQREMP
-881 WGVLLEAS
+881 WGVLFEVS

-895 RHILRQPDVNLPT
+895 RHILRQPDINLPT
-908 FAQLQANAALAAPL
+908 FATLQANAALSVPL
-922 PFNQLRPYQ
+922 PLNRLRPYP

-948 AFQVYATK
+948 ALQVYATK

-967 TWSKTLADSSSLTA
+967 TWSKTLADSSGLTA
-981 NPDNWRVR
+981 NPDNWRDR
-989 RYNYGLADFDR
+989 RYNYGVADFDR
-1000 RHVFATTYFY
+1000 RHAFAATYFY

-1018 GGFVGAALGGWQLSG
+1018 GGFFGTALGGWQLSG
-1033 ITRVQSGPPIT
+1033 ITRAQSGPPIT
-1044 ILATSALGGGIV
+1044 ILASSALGGKIGNS
-1056 NGISVNSTNVGGR
+1056 NGSTNVSGR

-1086 FFNPAAFKAPSPTS
+1086 FFNSLAFAAPSPIS
-1100 PGTDGVGDFT
+1100 PGTSGVGTFT

-1118 LSFRK
+1118 VSLRK
-1123 YFKLPRESMGLMFE
+1123 YFKLPREGMNVMFQ

-1142 IFNRANYSLGSLGN
+1142 VFNRANYSLGNLGN

-1172 SNPRNVQFGLKFNF
+1172 SNPRNVQFGLKFSF

>member
-1 MGRKKDAGQKGI
+1 MRERGKGELVLLES
-13 GEGRGVHYFEGG
+13 EGVSMKIEVSESRGVVRGG
-25 VPVRTKV
+25 KQFNRHSWTSVKA
-32 SKSNQVV
+32 VV
-39 WNGAFR
+39 A
-45 SIALKTAAFTLAV
+45 AV
-58 LLTAWVVDT
+58 LWTIFGVTAV
-67 AAAQSIFGRIAGTVT
+67 AQGIFGRISGTVT
-82 DSQGGVVAGV
+82 DSQGAVVAGV
-92 KITIVNEETRLE
+92 RIRIVNEETKLE
-104 RQATTDSNGYYVASD
+104 RATTTDANGYYVASD
-119 LPVGVYSVIAQQSG
+119 LPVGVYSVFAEQFG
-133 FKTLKMTGNDLVAG
+133 FKTVKKTGNDLVAG
-147 GRLTVD
+147 ARMSVD
-153 LSLTIGE
+153 LSLVVGE
-160 MSQKIEVAD
+160 VSQRVEVAAT
-169 VAETVNTTSGELAR
+169 AETINTTSGELAR
-183 TIDSNEVKDVALNGR
+183 VIDSNQVRTVALNAR

-278 EYGRNSGASIN
+278 EYGRNSGASVN

-294 GGDSY
+294 GGDGY
-299 HGTVFEFIRND
+299 HGAVFEFIRND
-310 KLDAKNPAGAKTP
+310 KLDAKNPAPGALKTP

-359 QQRTVP
+359 QSRTVP
-365 TPAELTGDF
+365 TAAELTGDF
-374 SALLALG
+374 SALLALPTP
-381 VQLHEPGKPGTPIP
+381 VQLHEPGKPSTPIP

-409 DGKAI
+409 DGIAI
-414 AKIYTTMTA
+414 AKIYSTMTA
-423 LASGLSPVIPTGATI
+423 LASGVSPATI
-438 PIALTAT
+438 PTALNAT

-486 GTFVDAGVL
+486 GTFVDGGVL

-510 IGETWLI
+510 LGETWLI
-517 TPQIVNQAKINASWN
+517 TPRIVNQAKINASWN
-532 GQRIPPAGVNW
+532 GQRIPPTGVNW

-548 GFAFPQLFPG
+548 GFTFPQLFPG

-573 PSPMPAISGT
+573 GGMPAISGT

-595 DIAPADDITWQK
+595 DIAPADDITWQR

-616 LVARNRKD
+616 LVVRNRKD

-637 NPSATNTTRT
+637 NTSATNTTGT

-672 FTDVEAYVYDSWKAT
+672 FTDVEAYVYDSWKIT
-687 RRLSLEFGL
+687 RRFSLEFGL
-696 RWQNDGPTY
+696 RWQNNGPTY

-715 PSKFDPAQ
+715 PSKFDLAQ
-723 AVTLTASGNA
+723 AVTLTADGNN

-738 GGNRLNGLVRA
+738 GGNRLNGLIRA
-749 GVGVPADQLVRVP
+749 GAGVPADQLVRVP

-797 FKDDRTAIRGGIGLF
+797 FSDNRTAIRGGIGLF

-817 GNIIFSQLNL
+817 GNIIFSQLNI

-832 SSTFQNGNISNPS
+832 SSTFQSGNLSNPS

-850 AASLLGVSAINP
+850 AASLLGVSAIDP
-862 NLTLART
+862 NLTPART
-869 TNYSLGVQREIP
+869 TNYSLGVQREMP
-881 WGVLLEAS
+881 WGVLMEVS

-895 RHILRQPDVNLPT
+895 RHILRQPDINLPT
-908 FAQLQANAALAAPL
+908 FAQLQANAALPAPL
-922 PFNQLRPYQ
+922 PLNRLRPYQ
-931 GYTSIRM
+931 GYTTIRM

-948 AFQVYATK
+948 ALQVYATK

-967 TWSKTLADSSSLTA
+967 TWSKTLADSSALGA
-981 NPDNWRVR
+981 NPDNWRDR
-989 RYNYGLADFDR
+989 RYNYGVADFDR

-1018 GGFVGAALGGWQLSG
+1018 GGFVGTALGGWQMSG

-1044 ILATSALGGGIV
+1044 ILATSALGGTIV
-1056 NGISVNSTNVGGR
+1056 NGKLVGSASVSGR
-1069 RADRVPGVSLAP
+1069 RADRAPGVSLAP

-1086 FFNPAAFKAPSPTS
+1086 FFNPLAFVAPSRTS
-1100 PGTDGVGDFT
+1100 PGTSGVGTFT

-1118 LSFRK
+1118 LSLRK
-1123 YFKLPRESMGLMFE
+1123 YFKLPRENMGLMFE

-1156 ATLTVGSS
+1156 ATLTVGSG

>member
-1 MGRKKDAGQKGI
+1 MLI
-13 GEGRGVHYFEGG
+13 FEGG
-25 VPVRTKV
+25 VFVKTKL
-32 SKSNQVV
+32 SKSNQAVR
-39 WNGAFR
+39 R
-45 SIALKTAAFTLAV
+45 SEFPRLVLKVAVFALAAV
-58 LLTAWVVDT
+58 LTLVVDRT
-67 AAAQSIFGRIAGTVT
+67 AAQSIFGRIAGTVT
-82 DSQGGVVAGV
+82 DSQGGMVAGA
-92 KITIVNEETRLE
+92 KITIVNEETKLE
-104 RQATTDSNGYYVASD
+104 RQTTTDSNGYYVASD
-119 LPVGVYSVIAQQSG
+119 LPVGVYSVIAEQSG
-133 FKTLKMTGNDLVAG
+133 FKTLKKTGNDLVAG
-147 GRLTVD
+147 ARMSVD
-153 LSLTIGE
+153 LSLVVGE
-160 MSQKIEVAD
+160 VSQRVEVAAT
-169 VAETVNTTSGELAR
+169 AETINTTSGELAR
-183 TIDSNEVKDVALNGR
+183 VIDSNQVRTVALNAR

-299 HGTVFEFIRND
+299 HGTVFEFIRNE
-310 KLDAKNPAGAKTP
+310 KLDAKNPAPGALKTP

-338 RGKLFFFAGEEWKR
+338 HGKLFFFAGEEWKR

-359 QQRTVP
+359 QTRTVP
-365 TPAELTGDF
+365 TAAELTGDF
-374 SALLALG
+374 SALLALPAP
-381 VQLHEPGKPGTPIP
+381 VQLHEPGSATFIP

-414 AKIYTTMTA
+414 AKIYSTMTA
-423 LASGLSPVIPTGATI
+423 LASGVSPFIPKGATI
-438 PIALTAT
+438 PIALIAT

-486 GTFVDAGVL
+486 GTFVDGGVL

-558 GRFPDGIPDISVAAG
+558 GRFPDGIPDISINSG
-573 PSPMPAISGT
+573 PGSMPGISGT
-583 QGPDFSLLSPTV
+583 QGPDFSLLSPTT

-607 GSHTFKAGV
+607 GSHKFKAGV
-616 LVARNRKD
+616 SVVRNRKD
-624 QNGRSRYNGQVAF
+624 QKGRSRYNGQIVFSNSGA
-637 NPSATNTTRT
+637 NANTTGT
-647 AFADALLGNFQSYT
+647 AFADALLGNFLSYT

-687 RRLSLEFGL
+687 RRFSVEFGL
-696 RWQNDGPTY
+696 RYQHDGPTY

-710 IVSFD
+710 MVSFD
-715 PSKFDPAQ
+715 PNKFDPTQ
-723 AVTLTASGNA
+723 AVTLTASGSA

-749 GVGVPADQLVRVP
+749 GDGVPADQLVRVP

-786 FGPRFGFSYSP
+786 LGPRFGFSYSP

-817 GNIIFSQLNL
+817 ANIIFSQHNL

-845 GGAAG
+845 CGAAG
-850 AASLLGVSAINP
+850 AASLLGVSAIDP
-862 NLTLART
+862 HLKIART
-869 TNYSLGVQREIP
+869 TSYSLGVQREMP

-889 YVGNEQ
+889 YVGNQQ
-895 RHILRQPDVNLPT
+895 RHILRQPDINLPS
-908 FAQLQANAALAAPL
+908 FAQIQANAALPAPL
-922 PFNQLRPYQ
+922 PLNRLRLYP

-956 RKGDFLATVSY
+956 RKGDFMATVSY
-967 TWSKTLADSSSLTA
+967 TWSKTLADSSGLGS
-981 NPDNWRVR
+981 NPDNWRDR
-989 RYNYGLADFDR
+989 KYNYGPADFDR

-1010 DSPLFRHR
+1010 DVPFLRNQ
-1018 GGFVGAALGGWQLSG
+1018 GGFIGTALGGWQLSG
-1033 ITRVQSGPPIT
+1033 ITRAQSGPPIT
-1044 ILATSALGGGIV
+1044 ILANSSVAGTPV
-1056 NGISVNSTNVGGR
+1056 NGR
-1069 RADRVPGVSLAP
+1069 RADRVAGVSLAP
-1081 TAPGQ
+1081 TVPGQ
-1086 FFNPAAFKAPSPTS
+1086 WFNPAAFANPSPIN
-1100 PGTDGVGDFT
+1100 PGTSGVGTFT

-1118 LSFRK
+1118 LSLRK
-1123 YFKLPRESMGLMFE
+1123 YFKLPRENMNVMFQ

-1156 ATLTVGSS
+1156 ATLTVPSG
-1164 NFGGFGSA
+1164 NFGSFGSA

>member
-1 MGRKKDAGQKGI
+1 M
-13 GEGRGVHYFEGG
+13 
-25 VPVRTKV
+25 RTKL
-32 SKSNQVV
+32 SKSNPVFACREIPGSV
-39 WNGAFR
+39 
-45 SIALKTAAFTLAV
+45 LKTAAVVLAV
-58 LLTAWVVDT
+58 LLTTWVVDT
-67 AAAQSIFGRIAGTVT
+67 AAAQSIFGRITGTVT
-82 DSQGGVVAGV
+82 DSQGGAVAGV
-92 KITIVNEETRLE
+92 KITIVNEETKLE
-104 RQATTDSNGYYVASD
+104 RQTATDSNGYYVASD
-119 LPVGVYSVIAQQSG
+119 LPVGVYSVIAEQSG
-133 FKTLKMTGNDLVAG
+133 FKTLKKTGNDLVAG
-147 GRLTVD
+147 ARMSVD
-153 LSLTIGE
+153 LSLLVGE
-160 MSQKIEVAD
+160 ISQEIEVAAT
-169 VAETVNTTSGELAR
+169 VETINTTSGELAR
-183 TIDSNEVKDVALNGR
+183 VIDSNQVRTVALNAR

-278 EYGRNSGASIN
+278 EYGRNSGASVN

-294 GGDSY
+294 GSNSY
-299 HGTVFEFIRND
+299 HGAVFEYLRNE
-310 KLDAKNPAGAKTP
+310 KLDARNPAPGARKTP

-352 IRLTATP
+352 IRLAATP
-359 QQRTVP
+359 QTRTVP
-365 TPAELTGDF
+365 TAAELSGDF
-374 SALLALG
+374 SALLALPTPI
-381 VQLHEPGKPGTPIP
+381 QLHRPGSTTPIQ
-395 GNRLDLDPNTPLTT
+395 GNRLDQDPNTPLTV
-409 DGKAI
+409 DGLAI
-414 AKIYTTMTA
+414 AKIYSTMTA
-423 LASGLSPVIPTGATI
+423 LASGLTSFPVGSANPV
-438 PIALTAT
+438 ALTAT

-454 RQDLVRLDY
+454 RQDIVRLDY
-463 RLNDK
+463 HLNGK
-468 HSLYG
+468 HDLYG

-510 IGETWLI
+510 LGEVWLI
-517 TPQIVNQAKINASWN
+517 TPHIVNQAKINASWN

-558 GRFPDGIPDISVAAG
+558 GRFPDGIPDISIAAG
-573 PSPMPAISGT
+573 GGTPGISGT

-607 GSHTFKAGV
+607 GPHTFKAGV
-616 LVARNRKD
+616 LVVRNRKD

-637 NPSATNTTRT
+637 NTSATNTTGN
-647 AFADALLGNFQSYT
+647 ALADALLGNFQSYT

-672 FTDVEAYVYDSWKAT
+672 FTDVEAYVYDSWKVA
-687 RRLSLEFGL
+687 RRFSLEFGL
-696 RWQNDGPTY
+696 RYQHAGPTY

-710 IVSFD
+710 MVSFD
-715 PSKFDPAQ
+715 PSRFDPLQ
-723 AVTLTASGNA
+723 AVTLTANGNS

-749 GVGVPADQLVRVP
+749 GDGVPADQLVRVP
-762 NGNSPSV
+762 NGNSPQV

-779 FYNAENL
+779 FYDVEHL
-786 FGPRFGFSYSP
+786 FAPRFGFSYSP

-817 GNIIFSQLNL
+817 GNIIFSQLNI

-832 SSTFQNGNISNPS
+832 SSTFQSGNLSNPS

-850 AASLLGVSAINP
+850 AASLLGVSAIDP
-862 NLTLART
+862 HLKVART
-869 TNYSLGVQREIP
+869 TSYSLGVQREMP
-881 WGVLLEAS
+881 WGVLLEVS
-889 YVGNEQ
+889 YAGNEQ
-895 RHILRQPDVNLPT
+895 RHILRQPDINLPT
-908 FAQLQANAALAAPL
+908 FAQLQANAALTTALPL
-922 PFNQLRPYQ
+922 NRLRPYQ

-948 AFQVYATK
+948 ALQVYATK
-956 RKGDFLATVSY
+956 RKGDFMATVSY
-967 TWSKTLADSSSLTA
+967 TWSKTLADSSALGA
-981 NPDNWRVR
+981 NPDNWRDR
-989 RYNYGLADFDR
+989 RYNYGVADFDR

-1010 DSPLFRHR
+1010 DVPFLRNR
-1018 GGFVGAALGGWQLSG
+1018 GGFIGTALGGWQLSG
-1033 ITRVQSGPPIT
+1033 ITRAQSGPPIT
-1044 ILATSALGGGIV
+1044 ILANSALGGKVGSLT
-1056 NGISVNSTNVGGR
+1056 GSTNVSGR

-1086 FFNPAAFKAPSPTS
+1086 WFNPAAFANPSPIS
-1100 PGTDGVGDFT
+1100 PGTSGVGTFT

-1118 LSFRK
+1118 LSLRK
-1123 YFKLPRESMGLMFE
+1123 YFKLPRENMNLMFQ

>member
-1 MGRKKDAGQKGI
+1 MGGKRDL
-13 GEGRGVHYFEGG
+13 YFFEGG
-25 VPVRTKV
+25 VLVRTKL

-39 WNGAFR
+39 WR
-45 SIALKTAAFTLAV
+45 SEFPGIISKAATVMLAV
-58 LLTAWVVDT
+58 VLMTCVVGT

-82 DSQGGVVAGV
+82 DSQGGSVAGV
-92 KITIVNEETRLE
+92 RITIVNEETKLE
-104 RQATTDSNGYYVASD
+104 RQTTTDSNGYYVASD
-119 LPVGVYSVIAQQSG
+119 LPVGAYSVIAEQSG
-133 FKTLKMTGNDLVAG
+133 FKTLKITGNDLVAG
-147 GRLTVD
+147 ARLTVD

-160 MSQKIEVAD
+160 MSEKIEVAD

-183 TIDSNEVKDVALNGR
+183 VIDSNQVQTVALNAR

-414 AKIYTTMTA
+414 ARIYSTMTA
-423 LASGLSPVIPTGATI
+423 LASGLSPVKNAP
-438 PIALTAT
+438 ALNAT

-463 RLNDK
+463 HLNDK

-548 GFAFPQLFPG
+548 GFTFPQLFPG
-558 GRFPDGIPDISVAAG
+558 GRYPDGIPDISINSG
-573 PSPMPAISGT
+573 GGMPGISGT

-607 GSHTFKAGV
+607 GSHTFKTGV

-624 QNGRSRYNGQVAF
+624 QNGRSRYTGQVAF
-637 NPSATNTTRT
+637 SNSAANTNTTGT
-647 AFADALLGNFQSYT
+647 AFADALLGNFLSYT

-687 RRLSLEFGL
+687 RRFSLEFGL
-696 RWQNDGPTY
+696 RYQHDGPTY

-749 GVGVPADQLVRVP
+749 GNGVPADQLIRVP

-786 FGPRFGFSYSP
+786 LGPRFGFSYSP

-817 GNIIFSQLNL
+817 GNIIFSQLNI

-832 SSTFQNGNISNPS
+832 SSTFQSGNLSNPS

-850 AASLLGVSAINP
+850 AASLLGVSAIDP
-862 NLTLART
+862 NLTPART
-869 TNYSLGVQREIP
+869 TNYSLGVQREMP

-895 RHILRQPDVNLPT
+895 RHILRQPDINLPT
-908 FAQLQANAALAAPL
+908 FAQLQANATLAAPL
-922 PFNQLRPYQ
+922 PLNRLRPYQ

-967 TWSKTLADSSSLTA
+967 TWSKTLTDSSALGA
-981 NPDNWRVR
+981 NADNWRDR
-989 RYNYGLADFDR
+989 RYNYGVADFDR

-1018 GGFVGAALGGWQLSG
+1018 GGFVGTALGGWQLSG

-1044 ILATSALGGGIV
+1044 ILANSALANITV
-1056 NGISVNSTNVGGR
+1056 NGR
-1069 RADRVPGVSLAP
+1069 RANRVAGVSLAP

-1086 FFNPAAFKAPSPTS
+1086 FFNPLAFAIPSPIS
-1100 PGTDGVGDFT
+1100 PGTDGVGTFT

-1156 ATLTVGSS
+1156 ASLTVGSG
-1164 NFGGFGSA
+1164 NFGSFGSA

>member
-1 MGRKKDAGQKGI
+1 MF
-13 GEGRGVHYFEGG
+13 V
-25 VPVRTKV
+25 
-32 SKSNQVV
+32 
-39 WNGAFR
+39 
-45 SIALKTAAFTLAV
+45 LAV
-58 LLTAWVVDT
+58 VLTTCAIDT
-67 AAAQSIFGRIAGTVT
+67 KAQSIFGRISGTVT
-82 DSQGGVVAGV
+82 DAQGGTVAGV

-104 RQATTDSNGYYVASD
+104 RQTTTDSNGYYVASD
-119 LPVGVYSVIAQQSG
+119 LPVGVYSVIAEQSG
-133 FKTLKMTGNDLVAG
+133 FKTYRKSGNDLVAG
-147 GRLTVD
+147 ARMSVD
-153 LSLTIGE
+153 LSLVVGE
-160 MSQKIEVAD
+160 VSQRVEVAAT
-169 VAETVNTTSGELAR
+169 AETINTTSGELAR
-183 TIDSNEVKDVALNGR
+183 VIDSNQVQTVALNAR
-198 NYMQLLSLT
+198 NYMQVLSLT

-263 DFIREVAIKSSNFSA
+263 DFIREVAIKSSNFSS

-299 HGTVFEFIRND
+299 HGTVFEFIRNE
-310 KLDAKNPAGAKTP
+310 KLDARNPAPGAKKTP

-374 SALLALG
+374 SALLALPTPI
-381 VQLHEPGKPGTPIP
+381 QLHEPGSANPIP

-414 AKIYTTMTA
+414 AKIYSTMTA
-423 LASGLSPVIPTGATI
+423 LASGLAPVPTGSTN
-438 PIALTAT
+438 PIALNAT

-486 GTFVDAGVL
+486 GTFVDNGVL

-558 GRFPDGIPDISVAAG
+558 GRFPDGIPDISVSAG
-573 PSPMPAISGT
+573 PNPMPVISGT

-637 NPSATNTTRT
+637 NTSATNTTNT
-647 AFADALLGNFQSYT
+647 GFADALLGNFQSYT

-687 RRLSLEFGL
+687 RRFSLEFGL
-696 RWQNDGPTY
+696 RYQHDGPTY

-710 IVSFD
+710 IVSFN
-715 PSKFDPAQ
+715 PGKFDPAQ
-723 AVTLTASGNA
+723 AVTLTSDGGA

-749 GVGVPADQLVRVP
+749 GDGVPSDQLSRVP
-762 NGNSPSV
+762 NGNSPGV

-779 FYNAENL
+779 FYNGEHL
-786 FGPRFGFSYSP
+786 FAPRFGFSYSP

-850 AASLLGVSAINP
+850 AASLLQINAIDP

-869 TNYSLGVQREIP
+869 TNYSLGVQREMP

-895 RHILRQPDVNLPT
+895 RHILRQPDINLPT
-908 FAQLQANAALAAPL
+908 FAQLQANAALPAPL
-922 PFNQLRPYQ
+922 SVNQLRPYQ

-956 RKGDFLATVSY
+956 RNGDFLATVSY

-981 NPDNWRVR
+981 NPDNWRDR
-989 RYNYGLADFDR
+989 RYNYGVADFDR

-1018 GGFVGAALGGWQLSG
+1018 GGFVGTALGGWQLSG

-1044 ILATSALGGGIV
+1044 VLATSALGGKIGNTKGSI
-1056 NGISVNSTNVGGR
+1056 NLGGR

-1081 TAPGQ
+1081 TSPGQ
-1086 FFNPAAFKAPSPTS
+1086 FFNPLAFKAPSPIS
-1100 PGTDGVGDFT
+1100 PGTDSVGSFT

-1142 IFNRANYSLGSLGN
+1142 IFNRANYSLGNLGN
-1156 ATLTVGSS
+1156 ATLTFASN
-1164 NFGGFGSA
+1164 NFGSVGSA

>member
-1 MGRKKDAGQKGI
+1 VK
-13 GEGRGVHYFEGG
+13 
-25 VPVRTKV
+25 TKL
-32 SKSNQVV
+32 SKSNHAVR
-39 WNGAFR
+39 R
-45 SIALKTAAFTLAV
+45 SEFPRLVLKVAVFALAAVLTICATGTAA
-58 LLTAWVVDT
+58 
-67 AAAQSIFGRIAGTVT
+67 QGIFGRISGTVT
-82 DSQGGVVAGV
+82 DAQGGSVAGV
-92 KITIVNEETRLE
+92 KITIVNEETKIE
-104 RQATTDSNGYYVASD
+104 RQTTTDSNGYYVASD
-119 LPVGVYSVIAQQSG
+119 LPVGVYSVIAEQSG
-133 FKTLKMTGNDLVAG
+133 FKTVKKTGNDLVAG
-147 GRLTVD
+147 ARMTVD
-153 LSLTIGE
+153 LSLVVGE
-160 MSQKIEVAD
+160 VSQRVEVAA
-169 VAETVNTTSGELAR
+169 VAETINTTSGELAR
-183 TIDSNEVKDVALNGR
+183 VIDSSQVKTVALNAR

-299 HGTVFEFIRND
+299 HGTVFEFIRNE
-310 KLDAKNPAGAKTP
+310 KLDAKNPAPNAVKTP

-359 QQRTVP
+359 QTRTVP
-365 TPAELTGDF
+365 TAAELTGDF
-374 SALLALG
+374 SALLALAAP
-381 VQLHEPGKPGTPIP
+381 VQLHEPGSTNPIP

-414 AKIYTTMTA
+414 AKIYSTMTA
-423 LASGLSPVIPTGATI
+423 LASGVSPVTPIGTTI

-558 GRFPDGIPDISVAAG
+558 GRFPDGIPDISINSG
-573 PSPMPAISGT
+573 GGMPAISGT

-607 GSHTFKAGV
+607 GPHTFKAGV
-616 LVARNRKD
+616 LVVRNRKD
-624 QNGRSRYNGQVAF
+624 QNGRSRYNGQVLF
-637 NPSATNTTRT
+637 DSTATSTTRT
-647 AFADALLGNFQSYT
+647 ALADALLGNFRSYT

-687 RRLSLEFGL
+687 RRFSLEFGL
-696 RWQNDGPTY
+696 RYQHAGPTY

-710 IVSFD
+710 MVSFD
-715 PSKFDPAQ
+715 PNLFDPAQ
-723 AVTLTASGNA
+723 AVTLNTNGSA

-749 GVGVPADQLVRVP
+749 GNGVPADQLVRVP

-779 FYNAENL
+779 FYNVEHL
-786 FGPRFGFSYSP
+786 FAPRFGFSYSP

-850 AASLLGVSAINP
+850 AASLLGVSAIDP
-862 NLTLART
+862 HLKIART
-869 TNYSLGVQREIP
+869 TSYSLGVQREMP

-889 YVGNEQ
+889 YVGNQQ
-895 RHILRQPDVNLPT
+895 RHILRQPDINLPT
-908 FAQLQANAALAAPL
+908 FAQLQANAALPTPL
-922 PFNQLRPYQ
+922 PLNRLRPYQ
-931 GYTSIRM
+931 GYLAIRM

-948 AFQVYATK
+948 ALQLYATK
-956 RKGDFLATVSY
+956 RKGDFMATVSY

-981 NPDNWRVR
+981 NPDNWRDR
-989 RYNYGLADFDR
+989 RYNYGVADFDR

-1018 GGFVGAALGGWQLSG
+1018 GGFIGTALGGWQLSG

-1044 ILATSALGGGIV
+1044 ILANFLLANSLLGNNTTV
-1056 NGISVNSTNVGGR
+1056 NGR
-1069 RADRVPGVSLAP
+1069 RANRVAGVSLAP

-1086 FFNPAAFKAPSPTS
+1086 WFNPAAFANPSATS
-1100 PGTDGVGDFT
+1100 PGTSGVGTFT
-1110 GPYVFVTD
+1110 GPYIFVTD
-1118 LSFRK
+1118 LSLRK
-1123 YFKLPRESMGLMFE
+1123 YFKLPRENMGLMFE

-1142 IFNRANYSLGSLGN
+1142 IFNRANYSLGNQGN
-1156 ATLTVGSS
+1156 ATLTLAST
-1164 NFGGFGSA
+1164 NFGSFGSA

>member
-1 MGRKKDAGQKGI
+1 MRMKLS
-13 GEGRGVHYFEGG
+13 E
-25 VPVRTKV
+25 
-32 SKSNQVV
+32 SNHVV
-39 WNGAFR
+39 WGGEFLAFV
-45 SIALKTAAFTLAV
+45 LKTAVLMFVV
-58 LLTAWVVDT
+58 LLTTLVVDRT
-67 AAAQSIFGRIAGTVT
+67 EAQSIFGRIAGTVT
-82 DSQGGVVAGV
+82 DSQGGVVAGA
-92 KITIVNEETRLE
+92 KITIINEETKLE
-104 RQATTDSNGYYVASD
+104 RQTATDSNGYYVASD
-119 LPVGVYSVIAQQSG
+119 LPVGIYSVISERSG
-133 FKTLKMTGNDLVAG
+133 FKTVKKTGNDLVAG
-147 GRLTVD
+147 ARMSVD
-153 LSLTIGE
+153 LSLVVGE
-160 MSQKIEVAD
+160 VSQSVEVAAT
-169 VAETVNTTSGELAR
+169 AETINTTSGELAR
-183 TIDSNEVKDVALNGR
+183 VIDSNQVKTVALNAR

-299 HGTVFEFIRND
+299 HGTVFEFIRNE
-310 KLDAKNPAGAKTP
+310 KLDAKNPAPGALKTP

-359 QQRTVP
+359 QSRTLP

-374 SALLALG
+374 SALLALPTP

-395 GNRLDLDPNTPLTT
+395 GNRLDLDPNTPLTA
-409 DGKAI
+409 DGAAI
-414 AKIYTTMTA
+414 AKIYSTMAA
-423 LASGLSPVIPTGATI
+423 LASGLSPVIPKGATI
-438 PIALTAT
+438 PTALNAT

-463 RLNDK
+463 RFNDK
-468 HSLYG
+468 HSLYA

-486 GTFVDAGVL
+486 GTFVDGGVL

-510 IGETWLI
+510 LGETWLI

-573 PSPMPAISGT
+573 GGMPVISGT

-607 GSHTFKAGV
+607 GSHTFKTGV
-616 LVARNRKD
+616 LVVRNRKD

-637 NPSATNTTRT
+637 NTSAASTTGT

-672 FTDVEAYVYDSWKAT
+672 FTNVEAYVYDSWKAT
-687 RRLSLEFGL
+687 RRFSLEFGL
-696 RWQNDGPTY
+696 RYQHDGPTY

-715 PSKFDPAQ
+715 PALFDPAQ
-723 AVTLTASGNA
+723 AVTLNANGTA

-749 GVGVPADQLVRVP
+749 GNGVPADQLVRVP

-779 FYNAENL
+779 FYDVENL
-786 FGPRFGFSYSP
+786 FAPRFGFSYSP
-797 FKDDRTAIRGGIGLF
+797 FNDNRTAIRGGIGLF

-817 GNIIFSQLNL
+817 GNIIFSQLNI

-832 SSTFQNGNISNPS
+832 SSTFQNGNLSNPS

-850 AASLLGVSAINP
+850 AASLLGVSAIDP
-862 NLTLART
+862 HLKVART
-869 TNYSLGVQREIP
+869 TSYSLGVQREMP

-895 RHILRQPDVNLPT
+895 RHILRQPDINLPT
-908 FAQLQANAALAAPL
+908 FAQLQANAALPTALPL
-922 PFNQLRPYQ
+922 NRLRPYQ

-948 AFQVYATK
+948 AFQIYATK
-956 RKGDFLATVSY
+956 RKGDFMATVSY
-967 TWSKTLADSSSLTA
+967 TWSKTLADSSALGA
-981 NPDNWRVR
+981 NPDNWRDR
-989 RYNYGLADFDR
+989 RYNYGVADFDR

-1018 GGFVGAALGGWQLSG
+1018 GGFVGTALGGWQLSG

-1044 ILATSALGGGIV
+1044 ILANSALGGKIGNA
-1056 NGISVNSTNVGGR
+1056 NGSINVGGR

-1086 FFNPAAFKAPSPTS
+1086 FFNPLAFATPSPIS
-1100 PGTDGVGDFT
+1100 PGTGGVGTFT

-1123 YFKLPRESMGLMFE
+1123 YFKLPRENMGLMFE

-1156 ATLTVGSS
+1156 ASLTVGSG
-1164 NFGGFGSA
+1164 NFGSFGSA
-1172 SNPRNVQFGLKFNF
+1172 SNPRNGQFGLKFNF

>member
-1 MGRKKDAGQKGI
+1 MLI
-13 GEGRGVHYFEGG
+13 FEGG
-25 VPVRTKV
+25 VFVKTKL
-32 SKSNQVV
+32 SKSNQAVR
-39 WNGAFR
+39 R
-45 SIALKTAAFTLAV
+45 SEFPGLVLKVAVFALAAVLTICATGTAA
-58 LLTAWVVDT
+58 
-67 AAAQSIFGRIAGTVT
+67 QGIFGRISGTVT
-82 DSQGGVVAGV
+82 DAQGGSVAGV
-92 KITIVNEETRLE
+92 KITIVNEETKLE

-119 LPVGVYSVIAQQSG
+119 LPVGVYSVIAEQSG
-133 FKTLKMTGNDLVAG
+133 FKTVKKTGNDLVAG
-147 GRLTVD
+147 ARMTVD
-153 LSLTIGE
+153 LSLVVGE
-160 MSQKIEVAD
+160 VSQRVEVAA
-169 VAETVNTTSGELAR
+169 VAETINTTSGELAR
-183 TIDSNEVKDVALNGR
+183 VIDSSQVKTVALNAR

-294 GGDSY
+294 GGDSF
-299 HGTVFEFIRND
+299 HGTVFEFIRNE
-310 KLDAKNPAGAKTP
+310 KFDAKNPAPNAVKTP

-352 IRLTATP
+352 IRLTAVP
-359 QQRTVP
+359 QSRTLP
-365 TPAELTGDF
+365 TAAELTGDF
-374 SALLALG
+374 SALLAFG

-414 AKIYTTMTA
+414 AKIYSTMTA
-423 LASGLSPVIPTGATI
+423 LASGLAPFPKGAAI
-438 PIALTAT
+438 PIALIAT

-468 HSLYG
+468 NSLYG
-473 RYLHDNFDLVDGF
+473 RYLHDNFNLVDGF

-510 IGETWLI
+510 IGETWFI

-548 GFAFPQLFPG
+548 GFTFPQLFPG
-558 GRFPDGIPDISVAAG
+558 GRFPDGIPDISINSG
-573 PSPMPAISGT
+573 PGIMPGISGT
-583 QGPDFSLLSPTV
+583 QGPDFSLLSPTT

-616 LVARNRKD
+616 LVVRNRKD
-624 QNGRSRYNGQVAF
+624 QNGRSRYNGQIVFSNSGA
-637 NPSATNTTRT
+637 NANTTGT
-647 AFADALLGNFQSYT
+647 AFADALLGNFLSYT

-687 RRLSLEFGL
+687 RRFSVEFGL
-696 RWQNDGPTY
+696 RYQHDGPTY

-710 IVSFD
+710 MVSFD
-715 PSKFDPAQ
+715 PNKFDPTQ
-723 AVTLTASGNA
+723 AVTLTASGSA

-749 GVGVPADQLVRVP
+749 GDGVPADQLVRVP

-786 FGPRFGFSYSP
+786 LGPRFGFSYSP
-797 FKDDRTAIRGGIGLF
+797 FNDNRTAIRGGIGLF

-817 GNIIFSQLNL
+817 GNLIFSQLNL

-832 SSTFQNGNISNPS
+832 SSTFQSGNLSNPS

-862 NLTLART
+862 NLTPART
-869 TNYSLGVQREIP
+869 TNYSLGVQREMP

-895 RHILRQPDVNLPT
+895 RHILRQPDINLPT
-908 FAQLQANAALAAPL
+908 FAQLQANAALPTPL
-922 PFNQLRPYQ
+922 PLNRLRPYQ

-967 TWSKTLADSSSLTA
+967 TWSKTLTDSSSLTA
-981 NPDNWRVR
+981 NPDNWRDR

-1000 RHVFATTYFY
+1000 RNVFATTYFY

-1018 GGFVGAALGGWQLSG
+1018 GGFVGTTLGGWQLSG

-1044 ILATSALGGGIV
+1044 ILANAPLG
-1056 NGISVNSTNVGGR
+1056 NTSVNGR
-1069 RADRVPGVSLAP
+1069 RANRVAGVSLAP
-1081 TAPGQ
+1081 TVAGQ
-1086 FFNPAAFKAPSPTS
+1086 WFNPAAFANPSAIS
-1100 PGTDGVGDFT
+1100 PGTDSVGSFT
-1110 GPYVFVTD
+1110 GPYSFVTD
-1118 LSFRK
+1118 LSLRK
-1123 YFKLPRESMGLMFE
+1123 YFKLPRENMGLMFE

-1156 ATLTVGSS
+1156 ASLTVGSG
-1164 NFGGFGSA
+1164 NFGSFGSA

>member
-1 MGRKKDAGQKGI
+1 VK
-13 GEGRGVHYFEGG
+13 
-25 VPVRTKV
+25 TKL
-32 SKSNQVV
+32 SKSNQAV
-39 WNGAFR
+39 WGGEFPELVLR
-45 SIALKTAAFTLAV
+45 TAAFLLAV
-58 LLTAWVVDT
+58 LLTTGVADT
-67 AAAQSIFGRIAGTVT
+67 TAAQSIFGRIAGTVT
-82 DSQGGVVAGV
+82 DSLGGVVAGV
-92 KITIVNEETRLE
+92 RVTIVNEETKLE
-104 RQATTDSNGYYVASD
+104 RQTTTDSSGYYVASD
-119 LPVGVYSVIAQQSG
+119 LPVGVYSVIVEQPG
-133 FKTLKMTGNDLVAG
+133 FKTLKKTGNDLVAG
-147 GRLTVD
+147 SRLTVD
-153 LSLTIGE
+153 LTLMVGE
-160 MSQKIEVAD
+160 VSQRVEVAAT
-169 VAETVNTTSGELAR
+169 AETINTTSGELAR
-183 TIDSNEVKDVALNGR
+183 VIDSNQVQTVALNAR

-250 SGSNASQVNNVGI
+250 SGSNASQVNNVGV

-278 EYGRNSGASIN
+278 EYGRNSGASVN

-294 GGDSY
+294 GGDGY
-299 HGTVFEFIRND
+299 HGAVFEYLRND
-310 KLDAKNPAGAKTP
+310 ILDAKNPAPGALKTP

-352 IRLTATP
+352 IRLTAAP
-359 QQRTVP
+359 QTRTVP
-365 TPAELTGDF
+365 TLAELTGDF
-374 SALLALG
+374 SALLALATP
-381 VQLHEPGKPGTPIP
+381 VQLHEPGKASTPIP

-414 AKIYTTMTA
+414 AKIYSTMTA
-423 LASGLSPVIPTGATI
+423 LASGLSPVIPKGATI
-438 PIALTAT
+438 PIALNAT

-463 RLNDK
+463 RFNDK

-473 RYLHDNFDLVDGF
+473 RYLHDSYDLLDGF

-510 IGETWLI
+510 LGETWLI
-517 TPQIVNQAKINASWN
+517 TPQIVNQARINASWN

-543 QRATY
+543 KRATY
-548 GFAFPQLFPG
+548 GFAFPRLFTG
-558 GRFPDGIPDISVAAG
+558 GRYPDGIPDISINAG
-573 PSPMPAISGT
+573 GGMPAISGT
-583 QGPDFSLLSPTV
+583 QGPDFSLLSPTA

-607 GSHTFKAGV
+607 GAHTFKAGV
-616 LVARNRKD
+616 LVVRNRKD
-624 QNGRSRYNGQVAF
+624 QNGRSRYTGQVTFSNSIA
-637 NPSATNTTRT
+637 NANTTLN
-647 AFADALLGNFQSYT
+647 AFADALLGNFQTYT

-687 RRLSLEFGL
+687 RRFSVEFGL
-696 RWQNDGPTY
+696 RYQHAGPTY

-715 PSKFDPAQ
+715 PGRFDPAQ
-723 AVTLTASGNA
+723 AVTLTKNGNG

-749 GVGVPADQLVRVP
+749 GNGVPADQLGRVP
-762 NGNSPSV
+762 NGNSPQV

-779 FYNAENL
+779 FYDVEHL
-786 FGPRFGFSYSP
+786 FAPRFGFSYSP
-797 FKDDRTAIRGGIGLF
+797 FRDNRTAIRGGIGLF

-817 GNIIFSQLNL
+817 GNIIFSQLNI

-832 SSTFQNGNISNPS
+832 SSTFQSGNLSNPS

-850 AASLLGVSAINP
+850 AASLLSVTAINP
-862 NLTLART
+862 QLKVART
-869 TNYSLGVQREIP
+869 TNYSLGVQREMP
-881 WGVLLEAS
+881 WGVLLELS
-889 YVGNEQ
+889 YVGNQQ
-895 RHILRQPDVNLPT
+895 RHILRQPDINLPT
-908 FAQLQANAALAAPL
+908 FAQIQANAALPAPL
-922 PFNQLRPYQ
+922 PLNRLRPYQ

-956 RKGDFLATVSY
+956 RKGDFMATVSY
-967 TWSKTLADSSSLTA
+967 TWSKTLADSSALGA
-981 NPDNWRVR
+981 NQDNWRDR
-989 RYNYGLADFDR
+989 RFNYGVADFDR
-1000 RHVFATTYFY
+1000 RHIFATTYFY
-1010 DSPLFRHR
+1010 AVPFLRNR
-1018 GGFVGAALGGWQLSG
+1018 GGVISSALGGWQLSG
-1033 ITRVQSGPPIT
+1033 ITRAQSGPPIT
-1044 ILATSALGGGIV
+1044 ILANSSLGGTTV
-1056 NGISVNSTNVGGR
+1056 TGR
-1069 RADRVPGVSLAP
+1069 RADRVLSVSLAP

-1086 FFNPAAFKAPSPTS
+1086 WFNPLAFANPSPIS
-1100 PGTDGVGDFT
+1100 PGTSGVGSFT
-1110 GPYVFVTD
+1110 GPYIFVTD
-1118 LSFRK
+1118 LSLRK
-1123 YFKLPRESMGLMFE
+1123 NLKLPRENMGLMFE

-1156 ATLTVGSS
+1156 ATLTVGSG

>member
-1 MGRKKDAGQKGI
+1 
-13 GEGRGVHYFEGG
+13 
-25 VPVRTKV
+25 
-32 SKSNQVV
+32 
-39 WNGAFR
+39 
-45 SIALKTAAFTLAV
+45 LKTAAFVLAAA
-58 LLTAWVVDT
+58 LTTCAIDT
-67 AAAQSIFGRIAGTVT
+67 AAQSIFGRISGTVT
-82 DSQGGVVAGV
+82 DAQGGVVAGA
-92 KITIVNEETRLE
+92 KITIVNEETKIE
-104 RQATTDSNGYYVASD
+104 RQTTTDSNGYYVASD
-119 LPVGVYSVIAQQSG
+119 LPVGFYSVIAEQSG
-133 FKTLKMTGNDLVAG
+133 FKAVRKTGNDLVAG
-147 GRLTVD
+147 ARMNVD
-153 LSLTIGE
+153 LNLVVGE
-160 MSQKIEVAD
+160 VSQTVEVAAT
-169 VAETVNTTSGELAR
+169 AETINTTSGELAR
-183 TIDSNEVKDVALNGR
+183 VIDSNQVKTVALNAR

-207 PGTALTVDDQLS
+207 PGAALTVDDQLS

-263 DFIREVAIKSSNFSA
+263 DFIREVAIKSSNFSS

-299 HGTVFEFIRND
+299 HGTVFEFIRNE
-310 KLDAKNPAGAKTP
+310 KLDARNPAGAKTP

-359 QQRTVP
+359 QTRTVP
-365 TPAELTGDF
+365 LPAELTGDF
-374 SALLALG
+374 SALLALPTP

-414 AKIYTTMTA
+414 AKIYSTMTA
-423 LASGLSPVIPTGATI
+423 LASGLAPATTPTV
-438 PIALTAT
+438 LTAT

-558 GRFPDGIPDISVAAG
+558 GRFPDGIPDISFVAG
-573 PSPMPAISGT
+573 GGIPIISGT

-607 GSHTFKAGV
+607 GPHTFKAGV
-616 LVARNRKD
+616 LLVRNRKD
-624 QNGRSRYNGQVAF
+624 QNGRSRYNGQVSFDSA
-637 NPSATNTTRT
+637 ATNSTGT
-647 AFADALLGNFQSYT
+647 ALADALLGNFRSYT

-687 RRLSLEFGL
+687 RRFSLEFGL
-696 RWQNDGPTY
+696 RYQHAGPTY

-710 IVSFD
+710 MVSFD
-715 PSKFDPAQ
+715 PNLFDPAQ
-723 AVTLTASGNA
+723 AVTLNTNGTA

-749 GVGVPADQLVRVP
+749 GDGVPADQLSRVP
-762 NGNSPSV
+762 NGNSPGV

-779 FYNAENL
+779 FYDVENL

-850 AASLLGVSAINP
+850 AASLLQINAIDP
-862 NLTLART
+862 HLKIART
-869 TNYSLGVQREIP
+869 TSYSLGVQREMP

-889 YVGNEQ
+889 YVGNQQ
-895 RHILRQPDVNLPT
+895 RHILRQPDINLPT
-908 FAQLQANAALAAPL
+908 FAQLQANAALPTPL
-922 PFNQLRPYQ
+922 PLNRLRPYP
-931 GYTSIRM
+931 GYLAIRM

-948 AFQVYATK
+948 ALQLYATK
-956 RKGDFLATVSY
+956 RKGDFMTTVSY
-967 TWSKTLADSSSLTA
+967 TWSKTLTDSSALGA
-981 NPDNWRVR
+981 NPDNWRDR
-989 RYNYGLADFDR
+989 RYNYGPADFDR

-1018 GGFVGAALGGWQLSG
+1018 GGFVGTALGGWQLSG

-1044 ILATSALGGGIV
+1044 ILANFRLAESPLGNTTV
-1056 NGISVNSTNVGGR
+1056 NGR
-1069 RADRVPGVSLAP
+1069 RANRVPGVSLAP
-1081 TAPGQ
+1081 IAPGQ
-1086 FFNPAAFKAPSPTS
+1086 WFNPAAFANPSPTS
-1100 PGTDGVGDFT
+1100 PGTDGVGTFT
-1110 GPYVFVTD
+1110 GPYIFVTD
-1118 LSFRK
+1118 LSLRK

-1142 IFNRANYSLGSLGN
+1142 VFNRANYSLGNQGN
-1156 ATLTVGSS
+1156 ATLTLGST

>member
-1 MGRKKDAGQKGI
+1 MEEKNGSARKNGSKT
-13 GEGRGVHYFEGG
+13 RSLFFEGG
-25 VPVRTKV
+25 VLVRTKL
-32 SKSNQVV
+32 SKSNRVV
-39 WNGAFR
+39 WR
-45 SIALKTAAFTLAV
+45 SEFPKFVLRAAAFMLAV
-58 LLTAWVVDT
+58 LLTTWAVNR
-67 AAAQSIFGRIAGTVT
+67 AAAQGIFGRIAGSVT
-82 DSQGGVVAGV
+82 DSQGGAIAGV

-104 RQATTDSNGYYVASD
+104 RQTTTDPNGYYVASD
-119 LPVGVYSVIAQQSG
+119 LPVGVYSVIAEQSG
-133 FKTLKMTGNDLVAG
+133 FKTVKKTGNDLVAG
-147 GRLTVD
+147 ARLTVD
-153 LSLTIGE
+153 VGLEIGA
-160 MSQKIEVAD
+160 MSQQVEVAA
-169 VAETVNTTSGELAR
+169 VAESVNTTSGELSR
-183 TIDSNEVKDVALNGR
+183 TIDSNQVKTVALNAR

-294 GGDSY
+294 GSDSY

-310 KLDAKNPAGAKTP
+310 KLDAKNPAPNALKTP

-329 GWDFGGPIK
+329 GWDFGGPII

-359 QQRTVP
+359 QSRTLP
-365 TPAELTGDF
+365 TAAELTGDF
-374 SALLALG
+374 SALLALAAP

-414 AKIYTTMTA
+414 AKIYSTMTA
-423 LASGLSPVIPTGATI
+423 LASGLSPVKNAP
-438 PIALTAT
+438 ALNAT

-558 GRFPDGIPDISVAAG
+558 GRYPDGIPDISINSG
-573 PSPMPAISGT
+573 GGMPAISGT

-624 QNGRSRYNGQVAF
+624 QNGRSRYTGQVTF
-637 NPSATNTTRT
+637 SNSAANTNTTGT
-647 AFADALLGNFQSYT
+647 AFADALLGNFSSYT

-687 RRLSLEFGL
+687 RRFSLEFGL
-696 RWQNDGPTY
+696 RYQHDGPTY

-715 PSKFDPAQ
+715 PGKFDPTQ
-723 AVTLTASGNA
+723 AVTLAANGNS

-749 GVGVPADQLVRVP
+749 GAGVPADQLVRVP

-779 FYNAENL
+779 FYDVEHL
-786 FGPRFGFSYSP
+786 FAPRFGFSYSP

-817 GNIIFSQLNL
+817 GNIIFSQLNI

-832 SSTFQNGNISNPS
+832 SSTFQNGNLSNPS
-845 GGAAG
+845 SGAAG
-850 AASLLGVSAINP
+850 GASLLGVSAIDP
-862 NLTLART
+862 HLKLART
-869 TNYSLGVQREIP
+869 TSYSLGVQHEMP
-881 WGVLLEAS
+881 WGVLFEAS

-895 RHILRQPDVNLPT
+895 RHILRQPDINLPT
-908 FAQLQANAALAAPL
+908 FAALQANAALPAPL
-922 PFNQLRPYQ
+922 PLNRLRPYQ

-956 RKGDFLATVSY
+956 RKGDFIATVSY

-981 NPDNWRVR
+981 NPDNWRDR
-989 RYNYGLADFDR
+989 KYNYGVADFDR

-1018 GGFVGAALGGWQLSG
+1018 GGFVATAVGGWQISG

-1044 ILATSALGGGIV
+1044 ILANSPLGNTTV
-1056 NGISVNSTNVGGR
+1056 NGR
-1069 RADRVPGVSLAP
+1069 RADRIAGVSLAP
-1081 TAPGQ
+1081 TSPGQ
-1086 FFNPAAFKAPSPTS
+1086 FFNPLAFKNPSPIS
-1100 PGTDGVGDFT
+1100 PGTSGVGTFT

-1118 LSFRK
+1118 LSLRK
-1123 YFKLPRESMGLMFE
+1123 YFKLPRENMGLMFE

-1156 ATLTVGSS
+1156 ATLTFGSG

>member
-1 MGRKKDAGQKGI
+1 MRSCPERTGDNR
-13 GEGRGVHYFEGG
+13 RGKQRSYFFGGG
-25 VPVRTKV
+25 VFVRTKV
-32 SKSNQVV
+32 SRPNQVV
-39 WNGAFR
+39 ASSEFPGFV
-45 SIALKTAAFTLAV
+45 LKTAAFVLAV
-58 LLTAWVVDT
+58 LLTTWVVDT
-67 AAAQSIFGRIAGTVT
+67 ATAQSIFGRITGTVT
-82 DSQGGVVAGV
+82 DAQGGAVAGV
-92 KITIVNEETRLE
+92 KITIVNEETKLE

-119 LPVGVYSVIAQQSG
+119 LPVGVYSVIAEQSG
-133 FKTLKMTGNDLVAG
+133 FKTLKKTGNDLVAG
-147 GRLTVD
+147 ARMSVD
-153 LSLTIGE
+153 LSLAVGE
-160 MSQKIEVAD
+160 VSQRVEVAAT
-169 VAETVNTTSGELAR
+169 AETINTTSGELAR
-183 TIDSNEVKDVALNGR
+183 VIDSSQVRTVALNAR

-250 SGSNASQVNNVGI
+250 SGSNSSQVNNVGI

-278 EYGRNSGASIN
+278 EYGRNSGASVN

-294 GGDSY
+294 GSNSY
-299 HGTVFEFIRND
+299 HGAVFEYLRNE
-310 KLDAKNPAGAKTP
+310 KLDARNPAPGARKTP

-329 GWDFGGPIK
+329 GWDFGGPIM

-359 QQRTVP
+359 QQRTIP
-365 TPAELTGDF
+365 TAAELTGDF
-374 SALLALG
+374 SALLLLPTP
-381 VQLHEPGKPGTPIP
+381 VQLHEPGSATVIP
-395 GNRLDLDPNTPLTT
+395 GNRLDQDLNTPLTT
-409 DGKAI
+409 DGIAI
-414 AKIYTTMTA
+414 AKIYSTMTA
-423 LASGLSPVIPTGATI
+423 LASGLSPFIPKGATM
-438 PIALTAT
+438 PIALIAT

-468 HSLYG
+468 YSLYG

-486 GTFVDAGVL
+486 GTFVDGGVL

-510 IGETWLI
+510 LGEVWLV
-517 TPQIVNQAKINASWN
+517 TLNIVNQAKINASWN
-532 GQRIPPAGVNW
+532 GQRIPPTGVNW

-558 GRFPDGIPDISVAAG
+558 GRFPDGIPDISIASG
-573 PSPMPAISGT
+573 GTPAISGT

-607 GSHTFKAGV
+607 GPHTFKVGV
-616 LVARNRKD
+616 LVVRNRKD

-637 NPSATNTTRT
+637 NTSAANQTGN
-647 AFADALLGNFQSYT
+647 ALADALLGNFQSYT

-672 FTDVEAYVYDSWKAT
+672 FTDVEAYVYDSWKVA
-687 RRLSLEFGL
+687 RRFSLEFGL
-696 RWQNDGPTY
+696 RYQHAGPTY

-710 IVSFD
+710 MVSFD
-715 PSKFDPAQ
+715 PSLFDPLQ
-723 AVTLTASGNA
+723 AVTLTANGNS

-749 GVGVPADQLVRVP
+749 GDGVPADQLGRVP
-762 NGNSPSV
+762 NGNSPGV

-779 FYNAENL
+779 FYDVEHL
-786 FGPRFGFSYSP
+786 FAPRFGFSYSP

-832 SSTFQNGNISNPS
+832 SSTFQNGNLSNPS

-850 AASLLGVSAINP
+850 AASLLGVSAIDP
-862 NLTLART
+862 HLKVART
-869 TNYSLGVQREIP
+869 TSYSLGVQREMP
-881 WGVLLEAS
+881 WGILLEAS

-895 RHILRQPDVNLPT
+895 RHILRQPDINLPT
-908 FAQLQANAALAAPL
+908 FAQLQANAALPTALPL
-922 PFNQLRPYQ
+922 NRLRPYQ

-956 RKGDFLATVSY
+956 RKGDFIATVSY

-981 NPDNWRVR
+981 NPDNWRDR
-989 RYNYGLADFDR
+989 KYNYGVADFDR

-1018 GGFVGAALGGWQLSG
+1018 GGFVATALGGWQISG

-1044 ILATSALGGGIV
+1044 ILANSPLGNTTV
-1056 NGISVNSTNVGGR
+1056 NGR
-1069 RADRVPGVSLAP
+1069 RADRIAGVSLAP
-1081 TAPGQ
+1081 TSPGQ
-1086 FFNPAAFKAPSPTS
+1086 FFNPLAFKNPSPIS
-1100 PGTDGVGDFT
+1100 PGTSGVGTFT

-1118 LSFRK
+1118 LSLRK
-1123 YFKLPRESMGLMFE
+1123 YFKLPRENMGLMFE

-1156 ATLTVGSS
+1156 ATLTFGSG

>member
-1 MGRKKDAGQKGI
+1 MLI
-13 GEGRGVHYFEGG
+13 LEGG
-25 VPVRTKV
+25 VFVKTKL
-32 SKSNQVV
+32 SKSNQAVR
-39 WNGAFR
+39 R
-45 SIALKTAAFTLAV
+45 SEFPMLVLKAAVFALAAVLTICVTGTAA
-58 LLTAWVVDT
+58 
-67 AAAQSIFGRIAGTVT
+67 QGIFGRISGTVT
-82 DSQGGVVAGV
+82 DAQGGSVAGV
-92 KITIVNEETRLE
+92 KITIVNEETKLE
-104 RQATTDSNGYYVASD
+104 RQTTTDSNGYYVASD
-119 LPVGVYSVIAQQSG
+119 LPVGVYSVIAEQSG
-133 FKTLKMTGNDLVAG
+133 FKTVKKTGNDLVAG
-147 GRLTVD
+147 ARMTVD
-153 LSLTIGE
+153 MSLVVGE
-160 MSQKIEVAD
+160 VSQRVEVAA
-169 VAETVNTTSGELAR
+169 VAETINTTSGELAR
-183 TIDSNEVKDVALNGR
+183 VIDSSQVKTVALNAR

-381 VQLHEPGKPGTPIP
+381 VQLYEPGKPGTPIP
-395 GNRLDLDPNTPLTT
+395 GNRLDLDPNTPPTT

-414 AKIYTTMTA
+414 AKIYSTMTA
-423 LASGLSPVIPTGATI
+423 LASGLSPVKNAP
-438 PIALTAT
+438 ALNAT

-463 RLNDK
+463 HLNDK

-558 GRFPDGIPDISVAAG
+558 GRFPDGIPDISV
-573 PSPMPAISGT
+573 PSGGGVMPAISGT

-749 GVGVPADQLVRVP
+749 GNGVPVDQLIRVP

-786 FGPRFGFSYSP
+786 LGPRFGFSYSP
-797 FKDDRTAIRGGIGLF
+797 FNDNRTAIRGGIGLF

-817 GNIIFSQLNL
+817 GNIIFSQLNI

-832 SSTFQNGNISNPS
+832 SSTFQSGNLSNPS

-862 NLTLART
+862 NLTPART
-869 TNYSLGVQREIP
+869 TNYSLGVQREMP

-895 RHILRQPDVNLPT
+895 RHILRQPDINLPT
-908 FAQLQANAALAAPL
+908 FAQLQANATLAAPL
-922 PFNQLRPYQ
+922 PLNRLRPYQ

-981 NPDNWRVR
+981 NPDNWRDR
-989 RYNYGLADFDR
+989 RYNYGVADFDR
-1000 RHVFATTYFY
+1000 KHAFATTYFY
-1010 DSPLFRHR
+1010 DVPFLRNR
-1018 GGFVGAALGGWQLSG
+1018 GGFIGTALGGWQLSG
-1033 ITRVQSGPPIT
+1033 ITRAQSGPPIT
-1044 ILATSALGGGIV
+1044 ILA
-1056 NGISVNSTNVGGR
+1056 NSSLAGTNVNGR
-1069 RADRVPGVSLAP
+1069 RADRVAGVSLAP

-1086 FFNPAAFKAPSPTS
+1086 FFNPLAFVAPSPIN
-1100 PGTDGVGDFT
+1100 PGTSGVGTFT

-1118 LSFRK
+1118 LSLRK
-1123 YFKLPRESMGLMFE
+1123 YFKLPRENMNVMLQ

-1142 IFNRANYSLGSLGN
+1142 IFNRANYYLGSLGN
-1156 ATLTVGSS
+1156 ATLTVGPST
-1164 NFGGFGSA
+1164 FGSFGSA

>member
-1 MGRKKDAGQKGI
+1 M
-13 GEGRGVHYFEGG
+13 
-25 VPVRTKV
+25 RTKLI
-32 SKSNQVV
+32 KSNQVV
-39 WNGAFR
+39 VCSEFPGFV
-45 SIALKTAAFTLAV
+45 LKTAAFVIAV
-58 LLTAWVVDT
+58 LLTTWVVDT
-67 AAAQSIFGRIAGTVT
+67 AAAQSIFGRITGTVT
-82 DSQGGVVAGV
+82 DSQGGAVAGV
-92 KITIVNEETRLE
+92 KITIVNEETKLE

-119 LPVGVYSVIAQQSG
+119 LPVGVYSVIAEQSG
-133 FKTLKMTGNDLVAG
+133 FKKLKKTGNDLVAG
-147 GRLTVD
+147 ARMSVD
-153 LSLTIGE
+153 LSLVVGE
-160 MSQKIEVAD
+160 VSQKVEVAAT
-169 VAETVNTTSGELAR
+169 AETINTTSGELAR
-183 TIDSNEVKDVALNGR
+183 VIDSSQVRTVALNAR

-250 SGSNASQVNNVGI
+250 SGSNSSQVNNVGI

-278 EYGRNSGASIN
+278 EYGRNSGASVN

-294 GGDSY
+294 GSDSY
-299 HGTVFEFIRND
+299 HGAVFEYIRNE
-310 KLDAKNPAGAKTP
+310 KLDARNPAPGARKTP

-329 GWDFGGPIK
+329 GWDFGGPIM

-352 IRLTATP
+352 IRLTAAP
-359 QQRTVP
+359 QQRTIP
-365 TPAELTGDF
+365 TAAMLSGDF
-374 SALLALG
+374 SALLLLPTP
-381 VQLHEPGKPGTPIP
+381 VQLREPGTTNPIP
-395 GNRLDLDPNTPLTT
+395 GNRLDQDPNTPLTA
-409 DGKAI
+409 DGIAI
-414 AKIYTTMTA
+414 AKIYGTMAA
-423 LASGLSPVIPTGATI
+423 LATGSTPSNSPGTSIPVARI
-438 PIALTAT
+438 AT

-454 RQDLVRLDY
+454 RQDIVRLDY
-463 RLNDK
+463 HLNGK

-473 RYLHDNFDLVDGF
+473 RYLHDNYDLVDGF

-510 IGETWLI
+510 LGEVWLV
-517 TPQIVNQAKINASWN
+517 TPNIVNQAKINTSWN

-548 GFAFPQLFPG
+548 GFTFPQLFPG
-558 GRFPDGIPDISVAAG
+558 GRFPDGIPDISIQSG
-573 PSPMPAISGT
+573 GGTPGISGT

-607 GSHTFKAGV
+607 GPHTFKAGV
-616 LVARNRKD
+616 LVIRNRKD
-624 QNGRSRYNGQVAF
+624 QNGRSRYNGQITFSNAAS
-637 NPSATNTTRT
+637 NANTTRN
-647 AFADALLGNFQSYT
+647 ALADALLGNFQSYT

-672 FTDVEAYVYDSWKAT
+672 FTDVEAYVYDSWKMT
-687 RRLSLEFGL
+687 RRFSLEFGL
-696 RWQNDGPTY
+696 RYQHAGPTY

-715 PSKFDPAQ
+715 PSLFDPLQ
-723 AVTLTASGNA
+723 AVTLTANGNS

-749 GVGVPADQLVRVP
+749 GDGVPADQLGRVP
-762 NGNSPSV
+762 NGNSPGV

-779 FYNAENL
+779 FYDVEHL
-786 FGPRFGFSYSP
+786 FAPRFGFSYSP
-797 FKDDRTAIRGGIGLF
+797 FKDNRTAIRGGIGLF

-832 SSTFQNGNISNPS
+832 SSTFQNGNLSNPS

-862 NLTLART
+862 NLKVART
-869 TNYSLGVQREIP
+869 TSYSLGVQREMP

-895 RHILRQPDVNLPT
+895 RHILRQPDINLPS
-908 FAQLQANAALAAPL
+908 FAQIQANAALPAPL
-922 PFNQLRPYQ
+922 PLNRLRLYP

-956 RKGDFLATVSY
+956 RKGDFMATVSY
-967 TWSKTLADSSSLTA
+967 TWSKTLADSSGLGA
-981 NPDNWRVR
+981 NPDNWRDR
-989 RYNYGLADFDR
+989 KYNYGPADFDR
-1000 RHVFATTYFY
+1000 RHVFAATYFY
-1010 DSPLFRHR
+1010 DVPFLRNR
-1018 GGFVGAALGGWQLSG
+1018 GGFVGTALGGWQLSG
-1033 ITRVQSGPPIT
+1033 ITRAQSGPPIT
-1044 ILATSALGGGIV
+1044 ILANSSLAGTPV
-1056 NGISVNSTNVGGR
+1056 NGR
-1069 RADRVPGVSLAP
+1069 RADRVAGVSLAP
-1081 TAPGQ
+1081 TALGQ
-1086 FFNPAAFKAPSPTS
+1086 FFNPLAFVAPSPIN
-1100 PGTDGVGDFT
+1100 PGTSGVGTFT

-1118 LSFRK
+1118 LSLRK
-1123 YFKLPRESMGLMFE
+1123 YFKLARENMNVMFQ

-1142 IFNRANYSLGSLGN
+1142 IFNRANYSLGNLGS
-1156 ATLTVGSS
+1156 ATLTVPSG
-1164 NFGGFGSA
+1164 NFGSFGSA